1 MSEEVNLS
9 EESNNSENEA
19 NNPENEANNSENEPL
34 DQKEL
39 LEDVAE
45 IRQMIH
51 QQRFAECNPMLF
63 AIIKNCPNQQPY
75 IHRLVQGLLSTVI
88 ANLSLFQ
95 RKKMSS
101 VMLGFLKQDAK
112 AIKEFEIPETTPETR
127 AKLVSEAISEL
138 DQFLVDVEMD
148 IRSELGVF
156 KDLKKKGE
164 EIDVKE
170 VKPTLEKFVSREA
183 MLFLNHDLSKEEQ
196 DQASATLYQEWE
208 ECREKIFGRFVSSG
222 HWNDE
227 ERAEVKDTILSPTV
241 DSLTSQLLV
250 SAITLS
256 AATVFDMGK
265 FTLLYD
271 IYRQTDDDEVK
282 VRALLGWLLVSMNSS
297 CYEQH
302 PDFLSFAEQLTEDC
316 KNDSDLLAEIIKA
329 QKMLA
334 VTVFSEQKSIDY
346 TNDIMSSLSKRF
358 LGDLKNKVA
367 DLLEADEDMRNI
379 FGVEDDEET
388 SDEESPIRSVDIN
401 TDEDGDPALNVGVD
415 SPLSMDEMMDK
426 GIDIL
431 LPQFKMLRDQTEFF
445 THLYNWFM
453 PFYLKNPHITEALG
467 FVDEKRK
474 FCKAFCSTARSCP
487 ADAYSLA
494 NLIVSHPNEIP
505 ENIVDCY
512 DDPEDEE
519 DGSKPADEEEIV
531 NEFFKEPEEHRAKR
545 IRINYIRNLLRFS
558 KFYKEKDELFT
569 ILDEL
574 DDDKPAYAVLAGPLF
589 QDEFFDKYRMAIA
602 RYSFRREFPDMVDVM
617 LEGVPCD
624 TLEMHF
630 MKGWVCMQKEDDH
643 SLRMAVDHFKE
654 MLKMQPDMKPV
665 YLQLGICYRKL
676 CQVDEYLENFD
687 KLMEFKDSF
696 SEEELFEL
704 KLEKLKFI
712 VMNNR
717 LEEAMPLA
725 YELDYTHPE
734 SQMAGALLTQLL
746 IKIGGEHTEGN
757 FQKAHQRLD
766 EYFAEVNE
774 LFGSFE
780 KMKKSGKDPK
790 NMMMQAMDL
799 FFKMMKND
807 KAAEAYN
814 NYSLGLLAL
823 IEHQPK
829 KAVGPFFRAYA
840 YYEDKDQDVFFEV
853 LREDYKWLKNYG
865 CSFTD
870 IMIIYN
876 QVVAEHQQ
884 SQEELKKYADKSE

>member
-9 EESNNSENEA
+9 EESNN
-19 NNPENEANNSENEPL
+19 PEEVL
-34 DQKEL
+34 DQDEL
-39 LEDVAE
+39 LEKIDE
-45 IRQMIH
+45 MRQLIH
-51 QQRFAECNPMLF
+51 QQRFTECKPLLVAVFTPLPSN
-63 AIIKNCPNQQPY
+63 KQYVN
-75 IHRLVQGLLSTVI
+75 RLLQSLLTALA
-88 ANLSLFQ
+88 ANMSLFQ
-95 RKKMSS
+95 RKKIPDG
-101 VMLGFLKQDAK
+101 VFGFPLQH
-112 AIKEFEIPETTPETR
+112 IKSFEELDIPEMTPETR
-127 AKLVSEAISEL
+127 AKYISSAISGL
-138 DQFLVDVEMD
+138 DQLLEDIEMD
-148 IRSELGVF
+148 IRSDQGVF
-156 KDLKKKGE
+156 KDLKKQGE
-164 EIDVKE
+164 AIDIKE

-196 DQASATLYQEWE
+196 DQASARLYQEWE
-208 ECREKIFGRFVSSG
+208 EYREKIFGRFVSSG
-222 HWNDE
+222 HWTDE
-227 ERAEVKDTILSPTV
+227 ECAAVKDSILSPTV

-265 FTLLYD
+265 FTLLYG

-297 CYEQH
+297 YYEQQ
-302 PDFLSFAEQLTEDC
+302 PDFRSFAEQLTEDC
-316 KNDSDLLAEIIKA
+316 KNDQDLLADIIKA

-367 DLLEADEDMRNI
+367 DLLEADEDMRNLFEI
-379 FGVEDDEET
+379 DEDEET
-388 SDEESPIRSVDIN
+388 SEEESPIRSVDIN
-401 TDEDGDPALNVGVD
+401 TDEDGVDNLNVGVD

-431 LPQFKMLRDQTEFF
+431 LPQFKMLRDQTDFF

-453 PFYLKNPHITEALG
+453 PFYLKNPHVTEALG

-494 NLIVSHPNEIP
+494 NLIISHPNEIP

-512 DDPEDEE
+512 DDPEDEG
-519 DGSKPADEEEIV
+519 DGSEPADEEEIV
-531 NEFFKEPEEHRAKR
+531 NEFFKEPGEHRAKR

-558 KFYKEKDELFT
+558 KFYKGKDELFT

-602 RYSFRREFPDMVDVM
+602 RYSFRREFPDLVEVM

-643 SLRMAVDHFKE
+643 SLRMAVSHFKE
-654 MLKMQPDMKPV
+654 MLKMQPDMKQV
-665 YLQLGICYRKL
+665 YLQLGICYRNL
-676 CQVDEYLENFD
+676 IQVDEYLENFD

-704 KLEKLKFI
+704 KLDKLKFI

-717 LEEAMPLA
+717 FEEAMPLA

-734 SQMAGALLTQLL
+734 NQMAGALLTQLL
-746 IKIGGEHTEGN
+746 IKIGGEHAEEN

-766 EYFAEVNE
+766 EYFAEANE

-780 KMKKSGKDPK
+780 KMKKEGKDTK

-799 FFKMMKND
+799 FFKMMQND

-829 KAVGPFFRAYA
+829 KALEPFFRAYA
-840 YYEDKDQDVFFEV
+840 YYVEKDENVFFEA
-853 LREDYKWLKNYG
+853 LKEDYKWLKNYG
-865 CSFTD
+865 CSYTD
-870 IMIIYN
+870 LMIIYN

-884 SQEELKKYADKSE
+884 TEDELKKYADKSE

>member
-9 EESNNSENEA
+9 EESNN
-19 NNPENEANNSENEPL
+19 PEEDVL
-34 DQKEL
+34 DQDFL
-39 LEDVAE
+39 LEKIDE
-45 IRQMIH
+45 MRRLIH
-51 QQRFAECNPMLF
+51 QQRFSECKPMLVAVF
-63 AIIKNCPNQQPY
+63 TPLPSNKQYVN
-75 IHRLVQGLLSTVI
+75 RLLQSLLTALA
-88 ANLSLFQ
+88 ANMSLFQ
-95 RKKMSS
+95 RKKIPDG
-101 VMLGFLKQDAK
+101 VFGFPLQHNKS
-112 AIKEFEIPETTPETR
+112 FEELDIPEMTPETR
-127 AKLVSEAISEL
+127 AKYISSAISGL
-138 DQFLVDVEMD
+138 DQLLEDIEMD
-148 IRSELGVF
+148 IRSDQGVF
-156 KDLKKKGE
+156 KDLKKLGE
-164 EIDVKE
+164 EIDIKE
-170 VKPTLEKFVSREA
+170 VKSTLEKFVSREA

-196 DQASATLYQEWE
+196 DQASARLYQEWE
-208 ECREKIFGRFVSSG
+208 EYREKIFDRFVSSG
-222 HWNDE
+222 YWNDE
-227 ERAEVKDTILSPTV
+227 ERAVVKDTILSPTV

-297 CYEQH
+297 YYEQQ
-302 PDFLSFAEQLTEDC
+302 PDFRSFAEQLTEDC
-316 KNDSDLLAEIIKA
+316 KNDQDLLADIIKA

-367 DLLEADEDMRNI
+367 DLLDADEDMRNL
-379 FGVEDDEET
+379 FGIDEDEET
-388 SDEESPIRSVDIN
+388 SEEESPIRSVDIN
-401 TDEDGDPALNVGVD
+401 TDEDGVDNLNVDVD

-431 LPQFKMLRDQTEFF
+431 LPQFKMLRDQTDFF

-453 PFYLKNPHITEALG
+453 PFYLKNPHVTEALG

-494 NLIVSHPNEIP
+494 NLIISHPNEIP

-512 DDPEDEE
+512 DDPEDEG
-519 DGSKPADEEEIV
+519 DGSEPADEEEIV
-531 NEFFKEPEEHRAKR
+531 NEFFKEPGEHRAKR

-602 RYSFRREFPDMVDVM
+602 RYSFRREFPDMVEVM

-630 MKGWVCMQKEDDH
+630 MKGWVCMQKGDNH
-643 SLRMAVDHFKE
+643 SLCMAVDHFKK
-654 MLKMQPDMKPV
+654 MLKIKPDMKQV
-665 YLQLGICYRKL
+665 YLQLGICYRNL
-676 CQVDEYLENFD
+676 IQVDEYLENFD

-704 KLEKLKFI
+704 KLDKLKFI

-717 LEEAMPLA
+717 FEEAMPLA

-734 SQMAGALLTQLL
+734 NQMAGALLTQLL
-746 IKIGGEHTEGN
+746 IKIGGEHAEEN
-757 FQKAHQRLD
+757 FLKAHQRLD
-766 EYFAEVNE
+766 EYFAEANE

-780 KMKKSGKDPK
+780 KMKKEGKDTK

-829 KAVGPFFRAYA
+829 KAMGPFFRAYA
-840 YYEDKDQDVFFEV
+840 YYVEKDENVFFEA
-853 LREDYKWLKNYG
+853 LKEDYKWLKNYG
-865 CSFTD
+865 CSYTD
-870 IMIIYN
+870 LMIIYN

-884 SQEELKKYADKSE
+884 TEDELKKYADKSE

>member
-9 EESNNSENEA
+9 EESNN
-19 NNPENEANNSENEPL
+19 PEEDVL
-34 DQKEL
+34 DQDFL
-39 LEDVAE
+39 LEKVDE
-45 IRQMIH
+45 MRDLIH
-51 QQRFAECNPMLF
+51 QQRFAECKPMLV
-63 AIIKNCPNQQPY
+63 AIFENCPNHKQY
-75 IHRLVQGLLSTVI
+75 MRRLMHGLLTTVL
-88 ANLSLFQ
+88 ANMSLLQ
-95 RKKMSS
+95 RKKLPDD
-101 VMLGFLKQDAK
+101 MLGILKQYVKPSEELD
-112 AIKEFEIPETTPETR
+112 IPEMTPEARTKFVFG
-127 AKLVSEAISEL
+127 AVSEL
-138 DQFLVDVEMD
+138 DQLLEDIEMD
-148 IRSELGVF
+148 IRSDQGVF
-156 KDLKKKGE
+156 KDLKKLGE
-164 EIDVKE
+164 EIDIKE
-170 VKPTLEKFVSREA
+170 VKSTLEKFVSREA

-196 DQASATLYQEWE
+196 DQASARLYQEWE

-222 HWNDE
+222 HWTDE
-227 ERAEVKDTILSPTV
+227 ERAAVKDTILSPTV

-271 IYRQTDDDEVK
+271 IYCQADDDEVK
-282 VRALLGWLLVSMNSS
+282 VRALLGWLLVSTNCG
-297 CYEQH
+297 CYEQQ
-302 PDFLSFAEQLTEDC
+302 PDFRSFAEQLTEDC

-358 LGDLKNKVA
+358 LGDLKDKVA
-367 DLLEADEDMRNI
+367 NLLEADEDMQNI
-379 FGVEDDEET
+379 FGIEDDEET
-388 SDEESPIRSVDIN
+388 SEESPIRSVDIN
-401 TDEDGDPALNVGVD
+401 TDEDGIPNLDVDMD

-512 DDPEDEE
+512 DDPEDEG
-519 DGSKPADEEEIV
+519 DGSESADEEEIV
-531 NEFFKEPEEHRAKR
+531 NEFFKEPGEHRAKR

-558 KFYKEKDELFT
+558 KFYKEKDEIFN

-602 RYSFRREFPDMVDVM
+602 RYSFRREFPDLVEVM

-630 MKGWVCMQKEDDH
+630 MKGWVCMQKGDDH
-643 SLRMAVDHFKE
+643 SLRMAVDHFKK
-654 MLKMQPDMKPV
+654 MLKIKPDMKQV
-665 YLQLGICYRKL
+665 YLQLGICYRNL
-676 CQVDEYLENFD
+676 IQVDEYLENFD

-704 KLEKLKFI
+704 KLDKLKFI

-717 LEEAMPLA
+717 FEEAMPLA

-734 SQMAGALLTQLL
+734 NQMAGALLTQLL
-746 IKIGGEHTEGN
+746 IKIGGEHAEEN

-780 KMKKSGKDPK
+780 KMKKEGKDTK

-807 KAAEAYN
+807 KLAEAYN

-829 KAVGPFFRAYA
+829 KAMGPFFRAYA
-840 YYEDKDQDVFFEV
+840 YYVENDENVFFEA
-853 LREDYKWLKNYG
+853 LKEDYKWLKNYG
-865 CSFTD
+865 CSYTD
-870 IMIIYN
+870 LMIIYN
-876 QVVAEHQQ
+876 QVVAEHQK
-884 SQEELKKYADKSE
+884 SQEEIKKYADKSE

>member
-9 EESNNSENEA
+9 EESNN
-19 NNPENEANNSENEPL
+19 PEGDVL
-34 DQKEL
+34 DQDFL
-39 LEDVAE
+39 LEKIDE
-45 IRQMIH
+45 MRDLIH
-51 QQRFAECNPMLF
+51 QQRFAECKPMLV
-63 AIIKNCPNQQPY
+63 AIFENCPNHKQY
-75 IHRLVQGLLSTVI
+75 MRRLMHGLLTTVL
-88 ANLSLFQ
+88 ANMSLLQ
-95 RKKMSS
+95 RKKLPDD
-101 VMLGFLKQDAK
+101 MLDILKQYVKPSEELD
-112 AIKEFEIPETTPETR
+112 IPEMTPEARTKFVFG
-127 AKLVSEAISEL
+127 AVSEL
-138 DQFLVDVEMD
+138 DQLLEDIEMD
-148 IRSELGVF
+148 IRSEQGIF
-156 KDLKKKGE
+156 KDLKKQGE
-164 EIDVKE
+164 AIDIKE

-196 DQASATLYQEWE
+196 DQASARLYQEWE

-222 HWNDE
+222 HWTDE
-227 ERAEVKDTILSPTV
+227 ECAAVKDTILSPTV

-297 CYEQH
+297 YYEQQ
-302 PDFLSFAEQLTEDC
+302 PDFRSFAEQLTEDC
-316 KNDSDLLAEIIKA
+316 KNDQDLLADIIKA

-367 DLLEADEDMRNI
+367 DLLDADEDMRNL
-379 FGVEDDEET
+379 FGIDEDEET
-388 SDEESPIRSVDIN
+388 SEEESPIRSVDIN
-401 TDEDGDPALNVGVD
+401 TDEDGVDNLNVDVD

-431 LPQFKMLRDQTEFF
+431 LPQFKMLRDQTDFF

-453 PFYLKNPHITEALG
+453 PFYLKNPHVTEALG
-467 FVDEKRK
+467 FVEEKRK

-494 NLIVSHPNEIP
+494 NLIISHPNEIP

-512 DDPEDEE
+512 DDPEDEG
-519 DGSKPADEEEIV
+519 DGSEPADEEEIV
-531 NEFFKEPEEHRAKR
+531 NEFFKEPGEHRAKR

-602 RYSFRREFPDMVDVM
+602 RYSFRREFPDLVEVM

-643 SLRMAVDHFKE
+643 SLRMAVDHFKK
-654 MLKMQPDMKPV
+654 MLKIKPDMKQV
-665 YLQLGICYRKL
+665 YLQLGICYRNL
-676 CQVDEYLENFD
+676 IQVDEYLENFD

-704 KLEKLKFI
+704 KLDKLKFI

-717 LEEAMPLA
+717 FEEAMPLA

-734 SQMAGALLTQLL
+734 NQMAGALLTQLL
-746 IKIGGEHTEGN
+746 IKIGGEHAEEN

-774 LFGSFE
+774 LFGSFD
-780 KMKKSGKDPK
+780 KMKKSGKDTK

-829 KAVGPFFRAYA
+829 KALEPFFRAYA
-840 YYEDKDQDVFFEV
+840 YYVEKDENVFFEA
-853 LREDYKWLKNYG
+853 LKEDYKWLKNYG
-865 CSFTD
+865 CSYTD
-870 IMIIYN
+870 LMIIYN

-884 SQEELKKYADKSE
+884 TEDELKKYADKSE

>member
-9 EESNNSENEA
+9 EESNN
-19 NNPENEANNSENEPL
+19 PEEVL
-34 DQKEL
+34 DQDEL
-39 LEDVAE
+39 LEKIDE
-45 IRQMIH
+45 MRQLIH
-51 QQRFAECNPMLF
+51 QQRFTECKPLLVAVFTPLPSN
-63 AIIKNCPNQQPY
+63 KQYVN
-75 IHRLVQGLLSTVI
+75 RLLQSLLTALA
-88 ANLSLFQ
+88 ANMSLFQ
-95 RKKMSS
+95 RKKIPDG
-101 VMLGFLKQDAK
+101 VFGFPLQH
-112 AIKEFEIPETTPETR
+112 IKSFEELDIPEMTPETR
-127 AKLVSEAISEL
+127 AKYISSAISGL
-138 DQFLVDVEMD
+138 DQLLEDIEMD
-148 IRSELGVF
+148 IRSDQGVF
-156 KDLKKKGE
+156 KDLKKQGE
-164 EIDVKE
+164 AIDIKE
-170 VKPTLEKFVSREA
+170 VKSTLEKFVSREA

-196 DQASATLYQEWE
+196 DQASARLYQEWE
-208 ECREKIFGRFVSSG
+208 EYREKIFGRFVSSG
-222 HWNDE
+222 HWTDE
-227 ERAEVKDTILSPTV
+227 ECAAVKDTILSPTV

-282 VRALLGWLLVSMNSS
+282 VRALLGWLLASMNSS
-297 CYEQH
+297 YCEQH
-302 PDFLSFAEQLTEDC
+302 PDFRSFAEQLTEDC
-316 KNDSDLLAEIIKA
+316 KNDQDLLADIIKA

-367 DLLEADEDMRNI
+367 DLLDADEDMRNLFEI
-379 FGVEDDEET
+379 DEDEET
-388 SDEESPIRSVDIN
+388 SEEESPIRSVDIN
-401 TDEDGDPALNVGVD
+401 TDEDGVDNLNVGVD

-431 LPQFKMLRDQTEFF
+431 LPQFKMLRDQTDFF

-453 PFYLKNPHITEALG
+453 PFYLKNPHVTEALG

-494 NLIVSHPNEIP
+494 NLIISHPNEIP

-512 DDPEDEE
+512 DDPEDEG
-519 DGSKPADEEEIV
+519 DGSEPADEEEIV
-531 NEFFKEPEEHRAKR
+531 NEFFKEPGEHRAKR

-558 KFYKEKDELFT
+558 KFYKGKDELFT

-602 RYSFRREFPDMVDVM
+602 RYSFRREFPDMVEVM

-643 SLRMAVDHFKE
+643 SLRMAVSHFKE
-654 MLKMQPDMKPV
+654 MLKMQPDMKQV
-665 YLQLGICYRKL
+665 YLQLGICYRNL
-676 CQVDEYLENFD
+676 IQVDEYLENFD

-704 KLEKLKFI
+704 KLDKLKFI

-717 LEEAMPLA
+717 FEEAMPLA

-734 SQMAGALLTQLL
+734 NQMAGALLTQLL
-746 IKIGGEHTEGN
+746 IKIGGEHAEEN

-766 EYFAEVNE
+766 EYFAEANE

-780 KMKKSGKDPK
+780 KMKKEGKDTK

-829 KAVGPFFRAYA
+829 KALEPFFRAYA
-840 YYEDKDQDVFFEV
+840 YYVEKDENVFFEA
-853 LREDYKWLKNYG
+853 LKEDYKWLKNYG
-865 CSFTD
+865 CSYTD
-870 IMIIYN
+870 LMIIYN

-884 SQEELKKYADKSE
+884 TEDELKKYADKSE

>member
-9 EESNNSENEA
+9 EESNN
-19 NNPENEANNSENEPL
+19 PEEVLA
-34 DQKEL
+34 QKEL
-39 LEDVAE
+39 LEDVVE

-63 AIIKNCPNQQPY
+63 AIVKNSPNHQPY

-88 ANLSLFQ
+88 ASLSLFQ
-95 RKKMSS
+95 RKKISTE
-101 VMLGFLKQDAK
+101 MLGFLKLDAK
-112 AIKEFEIPETTPETR
+112 AVKEFKIPETTPEGR

-138 DQFLVDVEMD
+138 DQFLVDIEMD
-148 IRSELGVF
+148 IRSEQGIF
-156 KDLKKKGE
+156 QDLKKQGE
-164 EIDVKE
+164 EIDIKE

-196 DQASATLYQEWE
+196 DQASARLYQEWE
-208 ECREKIFGRFVSSG
+208 ECREKIFDRFVSSG
-222 HWNDE
+222 YWNDE
-227 ERAEVKDTILSPTV
+227 ERAVVKDTILSPTV

-271 IYRQTDDDEVK
+271 IYRLADDDEVK
-282 VRALLGWLLVSMNSS
+282 VRALLGWLLVSTNCG
-297 CYEQH
+297 CYEQQ
-302 PDFLSFAEQLTEDC
+302 PDFRSFAEQLTEDC

-346 TNDIMSSLSKRF
+346 TNDIMASLSKRF
-358 LGDLKNKVA
+358 LGDLKDKVA
-367 DLLEADEDMRNI
+367 NLLEADEDMQNI
-379 FGVEDDEET
+379 FGIEDDEET
-388 SDEESPIRSVDIN
+388 SEESPIRSVDIN
-401 TDEDGDPALNVGVD
+401 TDEDGIPNLDVDMD

-431 LPQFKMLRDQTEFF
+431 LPQFKMLRDQTDFF

-512 DDPEDEE
+512 DDPEDEG
-519 DGSKPADEEEIV
+519 DGSEPADEEEIV
-531 NEFFKEPEEHRAKR
+531 NEFFKEPGEHRAKR

-558 KFYKEKDELFT
+558 KFYTAKDEIFN

-602 RYSFRREFPDMVDVM
+602 RYSFRREFPDLVEVM

-630 MKGWVCMQKEDDH
+630 MKGWVCMQKGDNH
-643 SLRMAVDHFKE
+643 SLRMAVDHFKK
-654 MLKMQPDMKPV
+654 MLKIKPDMKQV
-665 YLQLGICYRKL
+665 YLQLGICYRNL
-676 CQVDEYLENFD
+676 IQVDEYLENFD

-704 KLEKLKFI
+704 KLDKLKFI

-717 LEEAMPLA
+717 FEEAMPLA

-734 SQMAGALLTQLL
+734 NQMAGALLTQLL
-746 IKIGGEHTEGN
+746 IKIGGEHAEEN

-780 KMKKSGKDPK
+780 KMKKEGKDTK

-829 KAVGPFFRAYA
+829 KAMGPFFRAYA
-840 YYEDKDQDVFFEV
+840 YYVEKDENVFFEA
-853 LREDYKWLKNYG
+853 LKEDYKWLKNYG
-865 CSFTD
+865 CSYTD
-870 IMIIYN
+870 LMIIYN
-876 QVVAEHQQ
+876 QVVAEHQK
-884 SQEELKKYADKSE
+884 SQEEIKKYADKSE

>member
-9 EESNNSENEA
+9 EESNN
-19 NNPENEANNSENEPL
+19 PEEDVL
-34 DQKEL
+34 DQDFL
-39 LEDVAE
+39 LEKVDE
-45 IRQMIH
+45 MRDLIH
-51 QQRFAECNPMLF
+51 QQRFTECKLILV
-63 AIIKNCPNQQPY
+63 AIFENCPNHKQY
-75 IHRLVQGLLSTVI
+75 MRRLMHGLLKTVL
-88 ANLSLFQ
+88 ANMSLLQ
-95 RKKMSS
+95 CKKLPDD
-101 VMLGFLKQDAK
+101 MLGFLKQYVKPSEELD
-112 AIKEFEIPETTPETR
+112 IPEMTPEARTKFVFG
-127 AKLVSEAISEL
+127 AVSEL
-138 DQFLVDVEMD
+138 DQLLVDIEMD
-148 IRSELGVF
+148 IRSDQGIF
-156 KDLKKKGE
+156 KDLKKQGE
-164 EIDVKE
+164 AIDIKE

-196 DQASATLYQEWE
+196 DQASARLYQEWE
-208 ECREKIFGRFVSSG
+208 EYREKIFDRFVSSG
-222 HWNDE
+222 YWNNE
-227 ERAEVKDTILSPTV
+227 ERAVVKDTILSPTV

-271 IYRQTDDDEVK
+271 IYRLADDDEVK
-282 VRALLGWLLVSMNSS
+282 VRALLGWLLVSTNCGS
-297 CYEQH
+297 YEQQ
-302 PDFLSFAEQLTEDC
+302 PDFRSFAEQLTEDC
-316 KNDSDLLAEIIKA
+316 KNDPDLLAEIIKA

-346 TNDIMSSLSKRF
+346 TNDIMASLSKRF
-358 LGDLKNKVA
+358 LDDLRDKVA

-379 FGVEDDEET
+379 FGIEDDEET
-388 SDEESPIRSVDIN
+388 SEESPIRSDDTN
-401 TDEDGDPALNVGVD
+401 TDEDRIPNLDAD
-415 SPLSMDEMMDK
+415 IESPLSMDEMMDK

-519 DGSKPADEEEIV
+519 DGSESADEEEIV
-531 NEFFKEPEEHRAKR
+531 KEFFNEPEEHRAKR
-545 IRINYIRNLLRFS
+545 IRINYIRNLMRFS
-558 KFYKEKDELFT
+558 KFYTAKDEIFN
-569 ILDEL
+569 IFDEL

-602 RYSFRREFPDMVDVM
+602 RYSFRREFPDLVEVM

-630 MKGWVCMQKEDDH
+630 MKGWVCMQKGDNH
-643 SLRMAVDHFKE
+643 SLRMAVDHFKK
-654 MLKMQPDMKPV
+654 MLKIKPDMKQV
-665 YLQLGICYRKL
+665 YLQLGTCYRNL
-676 CQVDEYLENFD
+676 IQVDEYLENFD

-704 KLEKLKFI
+704 KLDKLKFI

-717 LEEAMPLA
+717 FEEAMPLA

-734 SQMAGALLTQLL
+734 NQMAGALLTQLL
-746 IKIGGEHTEGN
+746 IKIGGEHAEEN

-780 KMKKSGKDPK
+780 KMKKAGKDTK

-807 KAAEAYN
+807 KLAEAYN

-829 KAVGPFFRAYA
+829 KAMGPFFRVYA
-840 YYEDKDQDVFFEV
+840 YYVEKDENVFFEA
-853 LREDYKWLKNYG
+853 LKEDYKWLKNYG
-865 CSFTD
+865 CSYTD
-870 IMIIYN
+870 LMIIYN
-876 QVVAEHQQ
+876 QVVAEHQK
-884 SQEELKKYADKSE
+884 SQEEIKKYADKSE

>member
-9 EESNNSENEA
+9 EESNN
-19 NNPENEANNSENEPL
+19 PEEDVL
-34 DQKEL
+34 DQDFL
-39 LEDVAE
+39 LEKVDE
-45 IRQMIH
+45 MRDLIH
-51 QQRFAECNPMLF
+51 QQRFSECKPMLVEVFTPFSSNKQYINRLLQSLLTSLF
-63 AIIKNCPNQQPY
+63 ANM
-75 IHRLVQGLLSTVI
+75 
-88 ANLSLFQ
+88 SLFQ
-95 RKKMSS
+95 RKKIPDG
-101 VMLGFLKQDAK
+101 VFGFPIQHNKS
-112 AIKEFEIPETTPETR
+112 FEELDIPEMTPEAR
-127 AKLVSEAISEL
+127 AKYISSTISGL
-138 DQFLVDVEMD
+138 DQLLVDVEMD
-148 IRSELGVF
+148 IRSDQGVF
-156 KDLKKKGE
+156 KDLKKLGE
-164 EIDVKE
+164 EIDIKE
-170 VKPTLEKFVSREA
+170 VKSTLEKFVSREA

-196 DQASATLYQEWE
+196 DQASARLYQEWE

-222 HWNDE
+222 YWNDE
-227 ERAEVKDTILSPTV
+227 ERAAVKDTILSPTV

-282 VRALLGWLLVSMNSS
+282 VRALLGWLLVSTNCG

-302 PDFLSFAEQLTEDC
+302 PDFRSFAEQLTEDC

-367 DLLEADEDMRNI
+367 DLLDADEDMRNL
-379 FGVEDDEET
+379 FGIDEDEET
-388 SDEESPIRSVDIN
+388 SEEESPIRSVDIN
-401 TDEDGDPALNVGVD
+401 TDEDGVDNLNVDVD

-431 LPQFKMLRDQTEFF
+431 LPQFKMLRDQTDFF

-453 PFYLKNPHITEALG
+453 PFYLKNPHVTEALG

-494 NLIVSHPNEIP
+494 NLIISHPNEIP

-512 DDPEDEE
+512 DDPEDDG
-519 DGSKPADEEEIV
+519 DGSEPADEEEIV
-531 NEFFKEPEEHRAKR
+531 NEFFKEPGEHRAKR

-602 RYSFRREFPDMVDVM
+602 RYSFRREFPDMVEVM

-624 TLEMHF
+624 TLEMYF
-630 MKGWVCMQKEDDH
+630 MKGWVCMQKGDDH
-643 SLRMAVDHFKE
+643 SLRMAVDHFKK
-654 MLKMQPDMKPV
+654 MLKIKPDMKQV
-665 YLQLGICYRKL
+665 YLQLGICYRNL
-676 CQVDEYLENFD
+676 IQVDEYLENFD

-704 KLEKLKFI
+704 KLDKLKFI

-717 LEEAMPLA
+717 FEEAMPLA

-734 SQMAGALLTQLL
+734 NQMAGALLTQLL
-746 IKIGGEHTEGN
+746 IKIGGEHAEEN

-774 LFGSFE
+774 LFGSFD
-780 KMKKSGKDPK
+780 KMKKSGKDTK

-807 KAAEAYN
+807 KLAEAYN
-814 NYSLGLLAL
+814 NYSQGLLAL

-829 KAVGPFFRAYA
+829 KALEPFFRAYA
-840 YYEDKDQDVFFEV
+840 YYVEKDENVFFEA
-853 LREDYKWLKNYG
+853 LKEDYKWLKNYG
-865 CSFTD
+865 CSYTD
-870 IMIIYN
+870 LMIIYN

-884 SQEELKKYADKSE
+884 TEDELKKYADKSE

>member
-9 EESNNSENEA
+9 EESNN
-19 NNPENEANNSENEPL
+19 PEEVL
-34 DQKEL
+34 DQDEL
-39 LEDVAE
+39 LEKIDE
-45 IRQMIH
+45 MRQLIH
-51 QQRFAECNPMLF
+51 QQRFTECKPLLVAVFTPLPSN
-63 AIIKNCPNQQPY
+63 KQYVN
-75 IHRLVQGLLSTVI
+75 RLLQSLLTALA
-88 ANLSLFQ
+88 ANMSLFQ
-95 RKKMSS
+95 RKKIPDG
-101 VMLGFLKQDAK
+101 VFGFPLQH
-112 AIKEFEIPETTPETR
+112 IKSFEELDIPEMTPETR
-127 AKLVSEAISEL
+127 AKYISSAISGLGQLLE
-138 DQFLVDVEMD
+138 DIEMD
-148 IRSELGVF
+148 IRSDQGVF
-156 KDLKKKGE
+156 KDLKKQGE
-164 EIDVKE
+164 AIDIKE
-170 VKPTLEKFVSREA
+170 VKSTLEKFVSREA

-196 DQASATLYQEWE
+196 DQASARLYQEWE
-208 ECREKIFGRFVSSG
+208 EYREKIFGRFVSSG
-222 HWNDE
+222 HWTDE
-227 ERAEVKDTILSPTV
+227 ECAAVKDTILSPTV

-297 CYEQH
+297 YYEQQ
-302 PDFLSFAEQLTEDC
+302 PDFRSFAEQLTEDC
-316 KNDSDLLAEIIKA
+316 KNDQDLLADIIKA

-367 DLLEADEDMRNI
+367 DLLDADEDMRNLFEI
-379 FGVEDDEET
+379 DEDEET
-388 SDEESPIRSVDIN
+388 SEEESPIRSVDIN
-401 TDEDGDPALNVGVD
+401 TDEDGVDNLNVGVD

-431 LPQFKMLRDQTEFF
+431 LPQFKMLRDQTDFF

-453 PFYLKNPHITEALG
+453 PFYLKNPHVTEALG

-494 NLIVSHPNEIP
+494 NLIISHPNEIP

-512 DDPEDEE
+512 DDPEDEG
-519 DGSKPADEEEIV
+519 DGSEPADEEEIV
-531 NEFFKEPEEHRAKR
+531 NEFFKEPGEHRAKR

-558 KFYKEKDELFT
+558 KFYKGKDELFT

-602 RYSFRREFPDMVDVM
+602 RYSFRREFPDLVEVM

-643 SLRMAVDHFKE
+643 SLRMAVSHFKE
-654 MLKMQPDMKPV
+654 MLKMQPDMKQV
-665 YLQLGICYRKL
+665 YLQLGICYRNL
-676 CQVDEYLENFD
+676 IQVDEYLENFD

-704 KLEKLKFI
+704 KLDKLKFI

-717 LEEAMPLA
+717 FEEAMPLA

-734 SQMAGALLTQLL
+734 NQMAGALLTQLL
-746 IKIGGEHTEGN
+746 IKIGGEHAEEN

-766 EYFAEVNE
+766 EYFAEANE

-780 KMKKSGKDPK
+780 KMKKEGKDTK

-829 KAVGPFFRAYA
+829 KALEPFFRAYA
-840 YYEDKDQDVFFEV
+840 YYVEKDENVFFEA
-853 LREDYKWLKNYG
+853 LKEDYKWLKNYG
-865 CSFTD
+865 CSYTD
-870 IMIIYN
+870 LMIIYN

-884 SQEELKKYADKSE
+884 TEDELKKYADKSE

>member
-9 EESNNSENEA
+9 EESNN
-19 NNPENEANNSENEPL
+19 PEEDVL
-34 DQKEL
+34 DQDFL
-39 LEDVAE
+39 LEKVDE
-45 IRQMIH
+45 MRDLIH
-51 QQRFAECNPMLF
+51 QQRFTECKPILV
-63 AIIKNCPNQQPY
+63 AIFENCPNHKQY
-75 IHRLVQGLLSTVI
+75 MRRLMHGLLKTVL
-88 ANLSLFQ
+88 ANMSLLQ
-95 RKKMSS
+95 CKKLPDD
-101 VMLGFLKQDAK
+101 MLGFLKQYVKPSEELD
-112 AIKEFEIPETTPETR
+112 IPEMTPEARTKFVFG
-127 AKLVSEAISEL
+127 AVSEL
-138 DQFLVDVEMD
+138 DQLLVDIEMD
-148 IRSELGVF
+148 IRSDQGIF
-156 KDLKKKGE
+156 KDLKKQGE
-164 EIDVKE
+164 AIDIKE

-196 DQASATLYQEWE
+196 DQASARLYQEWE
-208 ECREKIFGRFVSSG
+208 EYREKIFDRFVSSG
-222 HWNDE
+222 YWNNE
-227 ERAEVKDTILSPTV
+227 ERAVVKDTILSPTV

-271 IYRQTDDDEVK
+271 IYRLADDDEVK
-282 VRALLGWLLVSMNSS
+282 VRALLGWLLVSTNCGS
-297 CYEQH
+297 YEQQ
-302 PDFLSFAEQLTEDC
+302 PDFRSFAEQLTEDC
-316 KNDSDLLAEIIKA
+316 KNDPDLLAEIIKA

-346 TNDIMSSLSKRF
+346 TNDIMASLSKRF
-358 LGDLKNKVA
+358 LDDLRDKVA

-379 FGVEDDEET
+379 FGIEDDEET
-388 SDEESPIRSVDIN
+388 SEESPIRSDDTN
-401 TDEDGDPALNVGVD
+401 TDEDRIPNLDAD
-415 SPLSMDEMMDK
+415 IESPLSMDEMMDK

-519 DGSKPADEEEIV
+519 DGSESADEEEIV
-531 NEFFKEPEEHRAKR
+531 KEFFNEPEEHRAKR
-545 IRINYIRNLLRFS
+545 IRINYIRNLMRFS
-558 KFYKEKDELFT
+558 KFYTAKDEIFN
-569 ILDEL
+569 IFDEL

-602 RYSFRREFPDMVDVM
+602 RYSFRREFPDLVEVM

-630 MKGWVCMQKEDDH
+630 MKGWVCMQKGDNH
-643 SLRMAVDHFKE
+643 SLRMAVDHFKK
-654 MLKMQPDMKPV
+654 MLKIKPDMKQV
-665 YLQLGICYRKL
+665 YLQLGTCYRNL
-676 CQVDEYLENFD
+676 IQVDEYLENFD

-704 KLEKLKFI
+704 KLDKLKFI

-717 LEEAMPLA
+717 FEEAMPLA

-734 SQMAGALLTQLL
+734 NQMAGALLTQLL
-746 IKIGGEHTEGN
+746 IKIGGEHAEEN
-757 FQKAHQRLD
+757 FQKAYQRLD

-780 KMKKSGKDPK
+780 KMKKAGKDTK

-807 KAAEAYN
+807 KLAEAYN

-829 KAVGPFFRAYA
+829 KAMGPFFRVYA
-840 YYEDKDQDVFFEV
+840 YYVEKDENVFFEA
-853 LREDYKWLKNYG
+853 LKEDYKWLKNYG
-865 CSFTD
+865 CSYTD
-870 IMIIYN
+870 LMIIYN
-876 QVVAEHQQ
+876 QVVAEHQK
-884 SQEELKKYADKSE
+884 SQEEIKKYADKSE

>member
-9 EESNNSENEA
+9 EESNN
-19 NNPENEANNSENEPL
+19 PEEVL
-34 DQKEL
+34 DQDEL
-39 LEDVAE
+39 LEKIDE
-45 IRQMIH
+45 MRQLIH
-51 QQRFAECNPMLF
+51 QQRFTECKPLLVAVFTPLPSN
-63 AIIKNCPNQQPY
+63 KQYVN
-75 IHRLVQGLLSTVI
+75 RLLQSLLTALA
-88 ANLSLFQ
+88 ANMSLFQ
-95 RKKMSS
+95 RKKIPDG
-101 VMLGFLKQDAK
+101 VFGFPLQH
-112 AIKEFEIPETTPETR
+112 IKSFEELDIPEMTPETR
-127 AKLVSEAISEL
+127 AKYISSAISGL
-138 DQFLVDVEMD
+138 DQLLEDIEMD
-148 IRSELGVF
+148 IRSDQGVF
-156 KDLKKKGE
+156 KDLKKQGE
-164 EIDVKE
+164 AIDIKE

-196 DQASATLYQEWE
+196 DHASARLYQEWE
-208 ECREKIFGRFVSSG
+208 EYREKIFDRFVSSG
-222 HWNDE
+222 YWNDE
-227 ERAEVKDTILSPTV
+227 ECAVVKDTILSPTV

-271 IYRQTDDDEVK
+271 IYRLADDDEVK

-297 CYEQH
+297 YCEQH
-302 PDFLSFAEQLTEDC
+302 PDFRSFAEQLTEDC
-316 KNDSDLLAEIIKA
+316 KNDQDLLADIIKA

-367 DLLEADEDMRNI
+367 DLLDADEDMRNLFEI
-379 FGVEDDEET
+379 DEDEET
-388 SDEESPIRSVDIN
+388 SEEESPIRSVDIN
-401 TDEDGDPALNVGVD
+401 TDEDGVDNLNVGVD

-431 LPQFKMLRDQTEFF
+431 LPQFKMLRDQTDFF

-453 PFYLKNPHITEALG
+453 PFYLKNPHVTEALG

-494 NLIVSHPNEIP
+494 NLIISHPNEIP

-512 DDPEDEE
+512 DDPEDEG
-519 DGSKPADEEEIV
+519 DGSEPADEEEIV
-531 NEFFKEPEEHRAKR
+531 NEFFKEPGEHRAKR

-558 KFYKEKDELFT
+558 KFYKGKDELFT

-602 RYSFRREFPDMVDVM
+602 RYSFRREFPDMVEVM

-643 SLRMAVDHFKE
+643 SLRMAVSHFKE
-654 MLKMQPDMKPV
+654 MLKMQPDMKQV
-665 YLQLGICYRKL
+665 YLQLGICYRNL
-676 CQVDEYLENFD
+676 IQVDEYLENFD

-704 KLEKLKFI
+704 KLDKLKFI

-717 LEEAMPLA
+717 FEEAMPLA

-734 SQMAGALLTQLL
+734 NQMAGALLTQLL
-746 IKIGGEHTEGN
+746 IKIGGEHAEEN

-766 EYFAEVNE
+766 EYFAEANE

-780 KMKKSGKDPK
+780 KMKKEGKDTK

-829 KAVGPFFRAYA
+829 KALEPFFRAYA
-840 YYEDKDQDVFFEV
+840 YYVEKDENVFFEA
-853 LREDYKWLKNYG
+853 LKEDYKWLKNYG
-865 CSFTD
+865 CSYTD
-870 IMIIYN
+870 LMIIYN

-884 SQEELKKYADKSE
+884 TEDELKKYADKSE

>member
-9 EESNNSENEA
+9 EESNN
-19 NNPENEANNSENEPL
+19 PEEDVLA
-34 DQKEL
+34 QKEL
-39 LEDVAE
+39 LEDVVE

-63 AIIKNCPNQQPY
+63 AIIKNSPNHQPY

-88 ANLSLFQ
+88 ASLSLFQ
-95 RKKMSS
+95 RKKISTE
-101 VMLGFLKQDAK
+101 MLGFLKLDAK
-112 AIKEFEIPETTPETR
+112 AVKEFKIPETTPEGR
-127 AKLVSEAISEL
+127 AKLVSDAISEL
-138 DQFLVDVEMD
+138 DQFLVDIEMD
-148 IRSELGVF
+148 IRSEQGIF
-156 KDLKKKGE
+156 KDLKKQGE
-164 EIDVKE
+164 AIDIKE

-196 DQASATLYQEWE
+196 DQASARLYQEWE
-208 ECREKIFGRFVSSG
+208 EYREKIFDRFVSSG
-222 HWNDE
+222 YWNDE
-227 ERAEVKDTILSPTV
+227 ERAVVKDTILSPTV

-271 IYRQTDDDEVK
+271 IYRLADDDEVK
-282 VRALLGWLLVSMNSS
+282 VRALLGWLLVSTNCG

-302 PDFLSFAEQLTEDC
+302 PDFRSFAEQLTEDC

-346 TNDIMSSLSKRF
+346 TNDIMASLSKRF
-358 LGDLKNKVA
+358 LGDLKDKVA
-367 DLLEADEDMRNI
+367 DLLEADEDMKNI
-379 FGVEDDEET
+379 FGIEDDEET
-388 SDEESPIRSVDIN
+388 SEESPIRSVDIN
-401 TDEDGDPALNVGVD
+401 TDEDGIPNLDVDMD

-431 LPQFKMLRDQTEFF
+431 LPQFKMLRDQTDFF

-512 DDPEDEE
+512 DDPEDEG
-519 DGSKPADEEEIV
+519 DGSEPADEEEIV
-531 NEFFKEPEEHRAKR
+531 NEFFKEPGEHRAKR

-558 KFYKEKDELFT
+558 KFYTAKDEIFN

-602 RYSFRREFPDMVDVM
+602 RYSFRREFPDLVEVM

-630 MKGWVCMQKEDDH
+630 MKGWVCMQKGDDH
-643 SLRMAVDHFKE
+643 SLRMAVDHFKK
-654 MLKMQPDMKPV
+654 MLKIKPDMKQV
-665 YLQLGICYRKL
+665 YLQLGICYRNL
-676 CQVDEYLENFD
+676 IQVDEYLENFD

-704 KLEKLKFI
+704 KLDKLKFI

-717 LEEAMPLA
+717 FEEAMPLA

-734 SQMAGALLTQLL
+734 NQMAGALLTQLL
-746 IKIGGEHTEGN
+746 IKIGGEHAEEN

-780 KMKKSGKDPK
+780 KMKKEGKDTK

-807 KAAEAYN
+807 KLAEAYN
-814 NYSLGLLAL
+814 NYSQGLLAL

-829 KAVGPFFRAYA
+829 KAMGPFFRAYA
-840 YYEDKDQDVFFEV
+840 YYVEKDENVFFEA
-853 LREDYKWLKNYG
+853 LKEDYKWLKNYG
-865 CSFTD
+865 CSYTD
-870 IMIIYN
+870 LMIIYN
-876 QVVAEHQQ
+876 QVVAEHQK
-884 SQEELKKYADKSE
+884 SQEEIKKYADKSE

>member
-9 EESNNSENEA
+9 GESNNSENEA
-19 NNPENEANNSENEPL
+19 NNPENESL

-45 IRQMIH
+45 MRQLIH
-51 QQRFAECNPMLF
+51 QQRFAECKPLLI
-63 AIIKNCPNQQPY
+63 AILKNCPNNQPY
-75 IHRLVQGLLSTVI
+75 MNRLGQGLLTTAVV
-88 ANLSLFQ
+88 NLSLFQ
-95 RKKMSS
+95 RKKMPDE
-101 VMLGFLKQDAK
+101 MLGFLKLENK
-112 AIKEFEIPETTPETR
+112 ALKEFEIPETTPEGR
-127 AKLVSEAISEL
+127 AKQISYAISEL
-138 DQFLVDVEMD
+138 DQLLVDVEMD

-156 KDLKKKGE
+156 KDLKKQGE
-164 EIDVKE
+164 GIDIKE

-302 PDFLSFAEQLTEDC
+302 PDFRSFAEQLTEDC

-346 TNDIMSSLSKRF
+346 TNDIMASLSNRF
-358 LGDLKNKVA
+358 LGSLKNKVA

-388 SDEESPIRSVDIN
+388 SEEESPIRSVDIN

-531 NEFFKEPEEHRAKR
+531 DEFFKEPGEHRAKR

-558 KFYKEKDELFT
+558 KFYIKKDELFT

-712 VMNNR
+712 IMNNR

-746 IKIGGEHTEGN
+746 IKIGGEHAEEN

-876 QVVAEHQQ
+876 QIVAEHQQ

>member
-9 EESNNSENEA
+9 EESNN
-19 NNPENEANNSENEPL
+19 PEEVLA
-34 DQKEL
+34 QKEL
-39 LEDVAE
+39 LEDVVE

-63 AIIKNCPNQQPY
+63 AIIKNSPNHQPY

-88 ANLSLFQ
+88 ASLSLFQ
-95 RKKMSS
+95 RKKISTE
-101 VMLGFLKQDAK
+101 MLGFLKLDAK
-112 AIKEFEIPETTPETR
+112 AVKEFKIPETTPEGR
-127 AKLVSEAISEL
+127 AKLVSDAISEL
-138 DQFLVDVEMD
+138 DQFLVDIEMD
-148 IRSELGVF
+148 IRSEQGIF
-156 KDLKKKGE
+156 KDLKKQGE
-164 EIDVKE
+164 AIDIKE

-196 DQASATLYQEWE
+196 DQASARLYQEWE
-208 ECREKIFGRFVSSG
+208 EYREKIFDRFVTAG
-222 HWNDE
+222 YWNDE
-227 ERAEVKDTILSPTV
+227 ERAVVKDTILSPTV

-271 IYRQTDDDEVK
+271 IYRLADDDEVK
-282 VRALLGWLLVSMNSS
+282 VRALLGWLLVSTNCG

-302 PDFLSFAEQLTEDC
+302 PDFRSFAEQLTEDC
-316 KNDSDLLAEIIKA
+316 KNDPDLLAEIIKA

-346 TNDIMSSLSKRF
+346 TNDIMASLSKRF
-358 LGDLKNKVA
+358 LGDLKDKVA

-379 FGVEDDEET
+379 FEIDEDEET
-388 SDEESPIRSVDIN
+388 SEESPIRSVDIN
-401 TDEDGDPALNVGVD
+401 TDEDGIDNLDAD
-415 SPLSMDEMMDK
+415 IESPLSMDEMMDK

-519 DGSKPADEEEIV
+519 DGSVSADEEEIV
-531 NEFFKEPEEHRAKR
+531 KEFFNEPEEHRAKR
-545 IRINYIRNLLRFS
+545 IRINYIRNLMRFS
-558 KFYKEKDELFT
+558 KFYTAKNEIFN

-602 RYSFRREFPDMVDVM
+602 RYSFRREFPDLVEVM

-630 MKGWVCMQKEDDH
+630 MKGWVGMQKGDNH
-643 SLRMAVDHFKE
+643 GLCMAVDHFKK
-654 MLKMQPDMKPV
+654 MLKIKPDMKQV
-665 YLQLGICYRKL
+665 YLQLGICYRNL
-676 CQVDEYLENFD
+676 IQMDEYLENFD

-704 KLEKLKFI
+704 KLDKLKFI

-717 LEEAMPLA
+717 FEEAMPLA

-734 SQMAGALLTQLL
+734 NQMAGALLTQLL
-746 IKIGGEHTEGN
+746 IKIGGEHAEEN

-780 KMKKSGKDPK
+780 KMKKEGKDTK

-807 KAAEAYN
+807 KLAEAYN

-829 KAVGPFFRAYA
+829 KAMGPFFRAYA
-840 YYEDKDQDVFFEV
+840 YYVEKDENVFFEA
-853 LREDYKWLKNYG
+853 LKEDYKWLKNYG
-865 CSFTD
+865 CSYTD
-870 IMIIYN
+870 LMIIYN
-876 QVVAEHQQ
+876 QVVAEHQK
-884 SQEELKKYADKSE
+884 SQEEIKKYADKSE

>member
-9 EESNNSENEA
+9 EESNNLEEVLA
-19 NNPENEANNSENEPL
+19 
-34 DQKEL
+34 QKEL
-39 LEDVAE
+39 LEDVVE

-63 AIIKNCPNQQPY
+63 AIIKNSPNHQPY

-88 ANLSLFQ
+88 ASLSLFQ
-95 RKKMSS
+95 RKKISTE
-101 VMLGFLKQDAK
+101 MLGFLKLDAK
-112 AIKEFEIPETTPETR
+112 AVKEFKIPETTPEGR

-138 DQFLVDVEMD
+138 DQFLVDIEMD
-148 IRSELGVF
+148 IRSEQGIF
-156 KDLKKKGE
+156 KDLKKQGE
-164 EIDVKE
+164 AIDIKE

-196 DQASATLYQEWE
+196 DQASARLYQEWE
-208 ECREKIFGRFVSSG
+208 EYREKIFDRFVSSG
-222 HWNDE
+222 YWNDE
-227 ERAEVKDTILSPTV
+227 ERAVVKDTILSPTV

-271 IYRQTDDDEVK
+271 IYRLADDDEVK
-282 VRALLGWLLVSMNSS
+282 VRALLGWLLVSTNCG
-297 CYEQH
+297 CYEQQ
-302 PDFLSFAEQLTEDC
+302 PDFRSFAEQLTEDC
-316 KNDSDLLAEIIKA
+316 KNDPDLLAEIIKA

-346 TNDIMSSLSKRF
+346 TNDIMASLSKRF
-358 LGDLKNKVA
+358 LGDLKDKVA
-367 DLLEADEDMRNI
+367 NLLEADEDMQNI
-379 FGVEDDEET
+379 FGIEDDEET
-388 SDEESPIRSVDIN
+388 SEESPIRSVDIN
-401 TDEDGDPALNVGVD
+401 TDEDGIPNLDVD
-415 SPLSMDEMMDK
+415 MESPLSMDEMMDK

-512 DDPEDEE
+512 DDPEDEG
-519 DGSKPADEEEIV
+519 DGSEPADEEEIV
-531 NEFFKEPEEHRAKR
+531 NEFFKEPGEHRAKR

-602 RYSFRREFPDMVDVM
+602 RYSFRREFPDLVEVM

-746 IKIGGEHTEGN
+746 IKTGGEHAEEN
-757 FQKAHQRLD
+757 FKKAHQRLD

-865 CSFTD
+865 CSYTD
-870 IMIIYN
+870 LMIIYN
-876 QVVAEHQQ
+876 QVVAEHQK

>member
-9 EESNNSENEA
+9 EESNN
-19 NNPENEANNSENEPL
+19 PEEDVL
-34 DQKEL
+34 DQNFL
-39 LEDVAE
+39 LEKIDE
-45 IRQMIH
+45 MRQLIH
-51 QQRFAECNPMLF
+51 QQRFAECKPMLV
-63 AIIKNCPNQQPY
+63 AIFENCPNHKQY
-75 IHRLVQGLLSTVI
+75 MRRLMHGLLTTVL
-88 ANLSLFQ
+88 ANMSLLQ
-95 RKKMSS
+95 RKKLPDD
-101 VMLGFLKQDAK
+101 MLGILKQYVKPSEKLD
-112 AIKEFEIPETTPETR
+112 IPEMTPEARTEFVFG
-127 AKLVSEAISEL
+127 AVSEL
-138 DQFLVDVEMD
+138 DQLLEDIEMD
-148 IRSELGVF
+148 IRSEQGIF
-156 KDLKKKGE
+156 KDLKKQGE
-164 EIDVKE
+164 AIDIKE

-196 DQASATLYQEWE
+196 DQASARLYQEWE
-208 ECREKIFGRFVSSG
+208 EYREKIFGRFVSSG
-222 HWNDE
+222 HWTDE
-227 ERAEVKDTILSPTV
+227 ECAAVKDTILSPTV

-282 VRALLGWLLVSMNSS
+282 VRALLGWLLVSTNCG
-297 CYEQH
+297 CYEQQ
-302 PDFLSFAEQLTEDC
+302 PDFRSFAEQLTEDC
-316 KNDSDLLAEIIKA
+316 KNDSALLAEIIKA

-358 LGDLKNKVA
+358 LGDLKDKVA
-367 DLLEADEDMRNI
+367 DLLEADEDMRNLFEI
-379 FGVEDDEET
+379 DEDEET
-388 SDEESPIRSVDIN
+388 SEEESPIRSVDIN
-401 TDEDGDPALNVGVD
+401 TDEDGVDNLNVGVD

-431 LPQFKMLRDQTEFF
+431 LPQFKMLRDQTDFF

-453 PFYLKNPHITEALG
+453 PFYLKNPHVTEALG

-494 NLIVSHPNEIP
+494 NLIISHPNEIP

-512 DDPEDEE
+512 DDPEDEG
-519 DGSKPADEEEIV
+519 DGSEPADEEEIV
-531 NEFFKEPEEHRAKR
+531 DEFFKEPGEHRAKR

-558 KFYKEKDELFT
+558 KFYKGKDELFT

-602 RYSFRREFPDMVDVM
+602 RYSFRREFPDLVEVM

-630 MKGWVCMQKEDDH
+630 MQGWVCMQKEDDH
-643 SLRMAVDHFKE
+643 SLRMAVDHFKK
-654 MLKMQPDMKPV
+654 MLKIKPDMKQV
-665 YLQLGICYRKL
+665 YLQLGICYRNL
-676 CQVDEYLENFD
+676 IQVDEYLENFD

-696 SEEELFEL
+696 SEEELFKL
-704 KLEKLKFI
+704 KLDKLKFI

-717 LEEAMPLA
+717 FEEAMPLA

-734 SQMAGALLTQLL
+734 NQMAGALLTQLL
-746 IKIGGEHTEGN
+746 IKIGGEHAEEN

-766 EYFAEVNE
+766 EYFAEANE

-780 KMKKSGKDPK
+780 KMKKEGKDTK

-829 KAVGPFFRAYA
+829 KAMGPFFRAYA
-840 YYEDKDQDVFFEV
+840 YYVEKDENVFFEA
-853 LREDYKWLKNYG
+853 LKEDYKWLKNYG
-865 CSFTD
+865 CSYTD
-870 IMIIYN
+870 LIIIYN
-876 QVVAEHQQ
+876 QVVAEHQK
-884 SQEELKKYADKSE
+884 SQEEIKKYADKSE

>member
-9 EESNNSENEA
+9 EESNNPGEDV
-19 NNPENEANNSENEPL
+19 L
-34 DQKEL
+34 DQDFL
-39 LEDVAE
+39 LEKVDE
-45 IRQMIH
+45 MRDLIH
-51 QQRFAECNPMLF
+51 QQRFSECKPMLVEVFTPFSSNKQYINRLMQSLLTSLF
-63 AIIKNCPNQQPY
+63 ANM
-75 IHRLVQGLLSTVI
+75 
-88 ANLSLFQ
+88 SLFQ
-95 RKKMSS
+95 RKKIPDGVFGIPIQHNKS
-101 VMLGFLKQDAK
+101 
-112 AIKEFEIPETTPETR
+112 FEELDIPEMTPEAR
-127 AKLVSEAISEL
+127 AKYISSTISGL
-138 DQFLVDVEMD
+138 DQLLVDIEMD
-148 IRSELGVF
+148 IRSDQGVF
-156 KDLKKKGE
+156 KDLKKLGE
-164 EIDVKE
+164 EIDIKE
-170 VKPTLEKFVSREA
+170 VKSTLEKFVSREA

-196 DQASATLYQEWE
+196 DQASARLYQEWE

-222 HWNDE
+222 HWTDE
-227 ERAEVKDTILSPTV
+227 ECAAVKDTILSPTV

-271 IYRQTDDDEVK
+271 IYRLADDDEVK

-297 CYEQH
+297 YCEQH
-302 PDFLSFAEQLTEDC
+302 PDFRSFAEQLTEDC

-367 DLLEADEDMRNI
+367 DLLDADEDMRNL
-379 FGVEDDEET
+379 FGIDEDEET
-388 SDEESPIRSVDIN
+388 SEEESPIRSVDIN
-401 TDEDGDPALNVGVD
+401 TDEDGVDNLNVGVD

-431 LPQFKMLRDQTEFF
+431 LPQFKMLRDQTDFF

-453 PFYLKNPHITEALG
+453 PFYLKNPHVTEALG

-494 NLIVSHPNEIP
+494 NLIISHPNEIP

-512 DDPEDEE
+512 DDPEDEG
-519 DGSKPADEEEIV
+519 DGSEPADEEEIV
-531 NEFFKEPEEHRAKR
+531 NEFFKEPGEHRAKR

-602 RYSFRREFPDMVDVM
+602 RYSFRREFPDLVEVM

-630 MKGWVCMQKEDDH
+630 MKGWVCMQKGDDH
-643 SLRMAVDHFKE
+643 SLRMAVDHFKK
-654 MLKMQPDMKPV
+654 MLKIKPDMKQV
-665 YLQLGICYRKL
+665 YLQLGICYRNL
-676 CQVDEYLENFD
+676 IQVDEYLENFD

-704 KLEKLKFI
+704 KLDKLKFI

-717 LEEAMPLA
+717 FEEAMPLA

-734 SQMAGALLTQLL
+734 NQMAGALLTQLL
-746 IKIGGEHTEGN
+746 IKIGGEHAEEN

-766 EYFAEVNE
+766 EYFAEANE

-780 KMKKSGKDPK
+780 KMKKEGKDTK

-814 NYSLGLLAL
+814 NYSQGLLAL

-829 KAVGPFFRAYA
+829 KAMGPFFRAYA
-840 YYEDKDQDVFFEV
+840 YYVEKDENVFFEA
-853 LREDYKWLKNYG
+853 LKEDYKWLKNYG
-865 CSFTD
+865 CSYTD
-870 IMIIYN
+870 LMIIYN
-876 QVVAEHQQ
+876 QVVAEHQK
-884 SQEELKKYADKSE
+884 SQEEIKKYADKSE

>member
-9 EESNNSENEA
+9 EESNN
-19 NNPENEANNSENEPL
+19 PEEDVL
-34 DQKEL
+34 DQDFL
-39 LEDVAE
+39 LEKVDE
-45 IRQMIH
+45 MRDLIH
-51 QQRFAECNPMLF
+51 QQRFTECKPILV
-63 AIIKNCPNQQPY
+63 AIFENCPNHKQY
-75 IHRLVQGLLSTVI
+75 MRRLMHGLLKTVL
-88 ANLSLFQ
+88 ANMSLLQ
-95 RKKMSS
+95 CKKLPDD
-101 VMLGFLKQDAK
+101 MLGFLKQYVKPSEELD
-112 AIKEFEIPETTPETR
+112 IPEMTPEARTKFVFG
-127 AKLVSEAISEL
+127 AVSEL
-138 DQFLVDVEMD
+138 DQLLVDIEMD
-148 IRSELGVF
+148 IRSDQGIF
-156 KDLKKKGE
+156 KDLKKQGE
-164 EIDVKE
+164 AIDIKE

-196 DQASATLYQEWE
+196 DQASARLYQEWE
-208 ECREKIFGRFVSSG
+208 EYREKIFDRFVSSG
-222 HWNDE
+222 YWNNE
-227 ERAEVKDTILSPTV
+227 ERAVVKDTILSPTV

-271 IYRQTDDDEVK
+271 IYRLADDDEVK
-282 VRALLGWLLVSMNSS
+282 VRALLGWLLVSTNCGS
-297 CYEQH
+297 YEQQ
-302 PDFLSFAEQLTEDC
+302 PDFRSFAEQLTEDC
-316 KNDSDLLAEIIKA
+316 KNDPDLLAEIIKA

-346 TNDIMSSLSKRF
+346 TNDIMASLSKRF
-358 LGDLKNKVA
+358 LDDLRDKVA

-379 FGVEDDEET
+379 FGIEDDEET
-388 SDEESPIRSVDIN
+388 SEESPIRSDDTN
-401 TDEDGDPALNVGVD
+401 TDKDGIPNLDAD
-415 SPLSMDEMMDK
+415 IESPLSMDEMMDK

-519 DGSKPADEEEIV
+519 DGSESADEEEIV
-531 NEFFKEPEEHRAKR
+531 KEFFNEPEEHRAKR
-545 IRINYIRNLLRFS
+545 IRINYIRNLMRFS
-558 KFYKEKDELFT
+558 KFYTAKDEIFN
-569 ILDEL
+569 IFDEL

-602 RYSFRREFPDMVDVM
+602 RFSFRREFPDLVEVM

-630 MKGWVCMQKEDDH
+630 MKGWVCMQKGDNH
-643 SLRMAVDHFKE
+643 SLRMAVDHFKK
-654 MLKMQPDMKPV
+654 MLKIKPDMKQV
-665 YLQLGICYRKL
+665 YLQLGTCYRNL
-676 CQVDEYLENFD
+676 IQVDEYLENFD

-704 KLEKLKFI
+704 KLDKLKFI

-717 LEEAMPLA
+717 FEEAMPLA

-734 SQMAGALLTQLL
+734 NQMAGALLTQLL
-746 IKIGGEHTEGN
+746 IKIGGEHAEEN

-780 KMKKSGKDPK
+780 KMKKAGKDTK

-807 KAAEAYN
+807 KLAEAYN

-829 KAVGPFFRAYA
+829 KAMGPFFRVYA
-840 YYEDKDQDVFFEV
+840 YYVEKDENVFFEA
-853 LREDYKWLKNYG
+853 LKEDYKWLKNYG
-865 CSFTD
+865 CSYTD
-870 IMIIYN
+870 LMIIYN
-876 QVVAEHQQ
+876 QVVAEHQK
-884 SQEELKKYADKSE
+884 SQEEIKKYADKSE

>member
-9 EESNNSENEA
+9 EESNN
-19 NNPENEANNSENEPL
+19 PEEDVL
-34 DQKEL
+34 DQDFL
-39 LEDVAE
+39 LEKVDE
-45 IRQMIH
+45 MRDLIH
-51 QQRFAECNPMLF
+51 QQRFTECKPILV
-63 AIIKNCPNQQPY
+63 AIFENCPNHKQY
-75 IHRLVQGLLSTVI
+75 MRRLMHGLLKTVL
-88 ANLSLFQ
+88 ANMSLLQ
-95 RKKMSS
+95 CKKLPDD
-101 VMLGFLKQDAK
+101 MLGFLKQYVKPSEELD
-112 AIKEFEIPETTPETR
+112 IPEMTPEARTKFVFG
-127 AKLVSEAISEL
+127 AVSEL
-138 DQFLVDVEMD
+138 DQLLVDIEMD
-148 IRSELGVF
+148 IRSDQGIF
-156 KDLKKKGE
+156 KDLKKQGE
-164 EIDVKE
+164 AIDIKE

-196 DQASATLYQEWE
+196 DQASARLYQEWE
-208 ECREKIFGRFVSSG
+208 EYREKIFDRFVSSG
-222 HWNDE
+222 YWNNE
-227 ERAEVKDTILSPTV
+227 ERAVVKDTILSPTV

-271 IYRQTDDDEVK
+271 IYRLADDDEVK
-282 VRALLGWLLVSMNSS
+282 VRALLGWLLVSTNCGS
-297 CYEQH
+297 YEQQ
-302 PDFLSFAEQLTEDC
+302 PDFRSFAEQLTEDC
-316 KNDSDLLAEIIKA
+316 KNDPDLLAEIIKA

-346 TNDIMSSLSKRF
+346 TNDIMASLSKRF
-358 LGDLKNKVA
+358 LDDLRDKVA

-379 FGVEDDEET
+379 FGIEDDEET
-388 SDEESPIRSVDIN
+388 SEESPIRSDDTN
-401 TDEDGDPALNVGVD
+401 TDEDRIPNLDAD
-415 SPLSMDEMMDK
+415 IESPLSMDEMMDK

-494 NLIVSHPNEIP
+494 NLIVSHSNEIP

-519 DGSKPADEEEIV
+519 DGSESADEEEIV
-531 NEFFKEPEEHRAKR
+531 KEFFNEPEEHRAKR
-545 IRINYIRNLLRFS
+545 IRINYIRNLMRFS
-558 KFYKEKDELFT
+558 KFYTAKDEIFN
-569 ILDEL
+569 IFDEL

-602 RYSFRREFPDMVDVM
+602 RYSFRREFPDLVEVM

-630 MKGWVCMQKEDDH
+630 MKGWVCMQKGDNH
-643 SLRMAVDHFKE
+643 SLRMAVDHFKK
-654 MLKMQPDMKPV
+654 MLKIKPDMKQV
-665 YLQLGICYRKL
+665 YLQLGTCYRNL
-676 CQVDEYLENFD
+676 IQVDEYLENFD

-704 KLEKLKFI
+704 KLDKLKFI

-717 LEEAMPLA
+717 FEEAMPLA

-734 SQMAGALLTQLL
+734 NQMAGALLTQLL
-746 IKIGGEHTEGN
+746 IKIGGEHAEEN

-774 LFGSFE
+774 LFGNFE
-780 KMKKSGKDPK
+780 KMKKAGKDTK

-807 KAAEAYN
+807 KLAEAYN

-829 KAVGPFFRAYA
+829 KAMGPFFRVYA
-840 YYEDKDQDVFFEV
+840 YYVEKDENVFFEA
-853 LREDYKWLKNYG
+853 LKEDYKWLKNYG
-865 CSFTD
+865 CSYTD
-870 IMIIYN
+870 LMIIYN
-876 QVVAEHQQ
+876 QVVAEHQK
-884 SQEELKKYADKSE
+884 SQEEIKKYADKSE

>member
-9 EESNNSENEA
+9 EESNN
-19 NNPENEANNSENEPL
+19 PEEDVL
-34 DQKEL
+34 DQDFL
-39 LEDVAE
+39 LEKVDE
-45 IRQMIH
+45 MRDLIH
-51 QQRFAECNPMLF
+51 QQRFTECKPILV
-63 AIIKNCPNQQPY
+63 AIFENCPNHKQY
-75 IHRLVQGLLSTVI
+75 MRRLMHGLMKTVL
-88 ANLSLFQ
+88 ANMSLLQ
-95 RKKMSS
+95 CKKLPDD
-101 VMLGFLKQDAK
+101 MLGFLKQYVKPSEELD
-112 AIKEFEIPETTPETR
+112 IPEMTPEARTKFVFG
-127 AKLVSEAISEL
+127 AVSEL
-138 DQFLVDVEMD
+138 DQLLVDIEMD
-148 IRSELGVF
+148 IRSDQGIF
-156 KDLKKKGE
+156 KDLKKQGE
-164 EIDVKE
+164 AIDIKE

-196 DQASATLYQEWE
+196 DQASARLYQEWE
-208 ECREKIFGRFVSSG
+208 EYREKIFDRFVSSG
-222 HWNDE
+222 YWNDE
-227 ERAEVKDTILSPTV
+227 ERAVVKDTILSPTV

-271 IYRQTDDDEVK
+271 IYRLADDDEVK
-282 VRALLGWLLVSMNSS
+282 VRALLGWLLVSTNCGS
-297 CYEQH
+297 YEQQ
-302 PDFLSFAEQLTEDC
+302 PDFRSFAEQLTEDC

-346 TNDIMSSLSKRF
+346 TNDIMASLSKRF
-358 LGDLKNKVA
+358 LDDLRDKVA

-379 FGVEDDEET
+379 FGIEDDEET
-388 SDEESPIRSVDIN
+388 SEESPIRSDDTN
-401 TDEDGDPALNVGVD
+401 TDEDRIPNLDAD
-415 SPLSMDEMMDK
+415 IESPLSMDEMMDK

-494 NLIVSHPNEIP
+494 NLIVSHSNEIP

-519 DGSKPADEEEIV
+519 DGSESADEEEIV
-531 NEFFKEPEEHRAKR
+531 KEFFNEPEEHRAKR
-545 IRINYIRNLLRFS
+545 IRINYIRNLMRFS
-558 KFYKEKDELFT
+558 KFYTAKDEIFN
-569 ILDEL
+569 IFDEL

-602 RYSFRREFPDMVDVM
+602 RYSFRREFPDLVEVM

-630 MKGWVCMQKEDDH
+630 MKGWVCMQKGDNH
-643 SLRMAVDHFKE
+643 SLRMAVDHFKK
-654 MLKMQPDMKPV
+654 MLKIKPDMKQV
-665 YLQLGICYRKL
+665 YLQLGTCYRNL
-676 CQVDEYLENFD
+676 IQVDEYLDNFD

-704 KLEKLKFI
+704 KLDKLKFI

-717 LEEAMPLA
+717 FEEAMPLA

-734 SQMAGALLTQLL
+734 NQMAGALLTQLL
-746 IKIGGEHTEGN
+746 IKIGGEHAEEN

-780 KMKKSGKDPK
+780 KMKKAGKDTK

-807 KAAEAYN
+807 KLAEAYN

-829 KAVGPFFRAYA
+829 KAMGPFFRAYA
-840 YYEDKDQDVFFEV
+840 YYVEKDENVFFEA
-853 LREDYKWLKNYG
+853 LKEDYKWLKNYG
-865 CSFTD
+865 CSYTD
-870 IMIIYN
+870 LMIIYN
-876 QVVAEHQQ
+876 QVVAEHQK
-884 SQEELKKYADKSE
+884 SQEEIKKYADKSE

>member
-9 EESNNSENEA
+9 EESNN
-19 NNPENEANNSENEPL
+19 PEEVLA
-34 DQKEL
+34 QKEL
-39 LEDVAE
+39 LEDVVE

-63 AIIKNCPNQQPY
+63 AIIKNSPDHLPY

-88 ANLSLFQ
+88 ASLSLFQ
-95 RKKMSS
+95 RKKMSTE
-101 VMLGFLKQDAK
+101 MLDFLKLDAK
-112 AIKEFEIPETTPETR
+112 AIKEFKIPETTPEAR

-138 DQFLVDVEMD
+138 DQFLVDIEMD
-148 IRSELGVF
+148 IRSEQGIF
-156 KDLKKKGE
+156 KDLKKQGE
-164 EIDVKE
+164 AIDIKE

-196 DQASATLYQEWE
+196 DQASVRLYQEWE
-208 ECREKIFGRFVSSG
+208 EYREKIFDRFVSSG
-222 HWNDE
+222 YWNDE
-227 ERAEVKDTILSPTV
+227 ERAVVKDTILSPTV

-271 IYRQTDDDEVK
+271 IYRLADDDEVK
-282 VRALLGWLLVSMNSS
+282 VRALLGWLLVSTNCG
-297 CYEQH
+297 CYEQQ
-302 PDFLSFAEQLTEDC
+302 PDFRSFAEQLTEDC

-346 TNDIMSSLSKRF
+346 TNDIMASLSKRF
-358 LGDLKNKVA
+358 LGELKNKVA

-379 FGVEDDEET
+379 FEIDEDEET
-388 SDEESPIRSVDIN
+388 SEESPIRSVDIN
-401 TDEDGDPALNVGVD
+401 TDEDGIDNLDAD
-415 SPLSMDEMMDK
+415 IESPLSMDEMMDK

-512 DDPEDEE
+512 DDPEDEG
-519 DGSKPADEEEIV
+519 DGSEPADEEEIV
-531 NEFFKEPEEHRAKR
+531 NEFFKEPGEHRAKR

-558 KFYKEKDELFT
+558 KFYTAKDEIFN

-602 RYSFRREFPDMVDVM
+602 RYSFRREFPDLVEVM

-630 MKGWVCMQKEDDH
+630 MKGWVCMQKGDNH
-643 SLRMAVDHFKE
+643 SLCMAVDHFKK
-654 MLKMQPDMKPV
+654 MLKIKPDMKQV
-665 YLQLGICYRKL
+665 YLQLGICYRNL
-676 CQVDEYLENFD
+676 IQVDEYLENFD

-704 KLEKLKFI
+704 KLDKLKFI

-717 LEEAMPLA
+717 FEEAMPLA

-734 SQMAGALLTQLL
+734 NQMAGALLTQLL
-746 IKIGGEHTEGN
+746 IKIGGEHAEEN

-780 KMKKSGKDPK
+780 KMKKEGKDTK

-807 KAAEAYN
+807 KLAEAYN
-814 NYSLGLLAL
+814 NYSQGLLAL

-829 KAVGPFFRAYA
+829 KAMGPFFRAYA
-840 YYEDKDQDVFFEV
+840 YYVEKDENVFFEA
-853 LREDYKWLKNYG
+853 LKEDYKWLKNYG
-865 CSFTD
+865 CSYTD
-870 IMIIYN
+870 LMIIYN
-876 QVVAEHQQ
+876 QVVAEHQK
-884 SQEELKKYADKSE
+884 SQEEIKKYADKSE

>member
-9 EESNNSENEA
+9 EESNN
-19 NNPENEANNSENEPL
+19 PEEDVL
-34 DQKEL
+34 DQDFL
-39 LEDVAE
+39 LEKIDE
-45 IRQMIH
+45 MRDLIH
-51 QQRFAECNPMLF
+51 QQRFSECKPMLVEVFTSFSSNKQYINRLLQSLLTSLF
-63 AIIKNCPNQQPY
+63 ANM
-75 IHRLVQGLLSTVI
+75 
-88 ANLSLFQ
+88 SLFQ
-95 RKKMSS
+95 RKKIPDGVFGIPIEHNKS
-101 VMLGFLKQDAK
+101 
-112 AIKEFEIPETTPETR
+112 FEELDIPEMTPEAR
-127 AKLVSEAISEL
+127 AKYISSTISGL
-138 DQFLVDVEMD
+138 NQLLVDVEMD
-148 IRSELGVF
+148 IRSDQGVF
-156 KDLKKKGE
+156 KDLKKLGE
-164 EIDVKE
+164 EIDIKE
-170 VKPTLEKFVSREA
+170 VKSTLEKFVSREA

-196 DQASATLYQEWE
+196 DQASARLYQEWE

-222 HWNDE
+222 HWTDE
-227 ERAEVKDTILSPTV
+227 ECAAVKDTILSPTV
-241 DSLTSQLLV
+241 DSLTSQLMV

-297 CYEQH
+297 YCEQH
-302 PDFLSFAEQLTEDC
+302 PDFRSFAEQLTEDC
-316 KNDSDLLAEIIKA
+316 KNDSDLLADIIKA

-367 DLLEADEDMRNI
+367 DLLDADEDMRNL
-379 FGVEDDEET
+379 FGIDEDEET
-388 SDEESPIRSVDIN
+388 SEEESPIRSVDIN
-401 TDEDGDPALNVGVD
+401 TDEDGVDNLNVDVD

-431 LPQFKMLRDQTEFF
+431 LPQFKMLRDQTDFF

-453 PFYLKNPHITEALG
+453 PFYLKNPHVTEALG
-467 FVDEKRK
+467 FVEEKRK

-494 NLIVSHPNEIP
+494 NLIISHPNEIP

-512 DDPEDEE
+512 DDPEDEG
-519 DGSKPADEEEIV
+519 DGSEPADEEEIV
-531 NEFFKEPEEHRAKR
+531 NEFFKEPGEHRAKR

-602 RYSFRREFPDMVDVM
+602 RYSFRREFPDLVEVM

-643 SLRMAVDHFKE
+643 SLRMAVDHFKK
-654 MLKMQPDMKPV
+654 MLKIKPDMKQV
-665 YLQLGICYRKL
+665 YLQLGICYRNL
-676 CQVDEYLENFD
+676 IQVDEYLENFD

-704 KLEKLKFI
+704 KLDKLKFI

-717 LEEAMPLA
+717 FEEAMPLA

-734 SQMAGALLTQLL
+734 NQMAGALLTQLL
-746 IKIGGEHTEGN
+746 IKIGGEHAEEN

-766 EYFAEVNE
+766 EYFAEANE

-780 KMKKSGKDPK
+780 KMKKEGKDTK

-829 KAVGPFFRAYA
+829 KAMGPFFRAYA
-840 YYEDKDQDVFFEV
+840 YYVEKDENVFFEA
-853 LREDYKWLKNYG
+853 LKEDYKWLKNYG
-865 CSFTD
+865 CSYTD
-870 IMIIYN
+870 LMIIYN

-884 SQEELKKYADKSE
+884 SQEEIKKYADKSE

>member
-9 EESNNSENEA
+9 EESNN
-19 NNPENEANNSENEPL
+19 PEEVLA
-34 DQKEL
+34 QKEL
-39 LEDVAE
+39 LEDVVE

-63 AIIKNCPNQQPY
+63 AIIKNSPNHQPY

-88 ANLSLFQ
+88 ASLSLFQ
-95 RKKMSS
+95 RKKISTE
-101 VMLGFLKQDAK
+101 MLGFLELDAK
-112 AIKEFEIPETTPETR
+112 AVKEFKIPETTPEGR
-127 AKLVSEAISEL
+127 AKLVSDAISEL
-138 DQFLVDVEMD
+138 DQFLVDIEMD
-148 IRSELGVF
+148 IRSEQGIF
-156 KDLKKKGE
+156 KDLKKQGE
-164 EIDVKE
+164 AIDIKE

-196 DQASATLYQEWE
+196 DQASACLYQEWE
-208 ECREKIFGRFVSSG
+208 EYREKIFDRFVTAG
-222 HWNDE
+222 YWNDE
-227 ERAEVKDTILSPTV
+227 ERAVVKDTILSPTV

-256 AATVFDMGK
+256 ATTVFDMGK

-271 IYRQTDDDEVK
+271 IYRLADDDEVK
-282 VRALLGWLLVSMNSS
+282 VRALLGWLLVSTNCG

-302 PDFLSFAEQLTEDC
+302 PDFRSFAEQLTEDC
-316 KNDSDLLAEIIKA
+316 KNDPDLLAEIIKA

-346 TNDIMSSLSKRF
+346 TNDIMASLSKRF
-358 LGDLKNKVA
+358 LGDLKDKVA

-379 FGVEDDEET
+379 FEIDEDEET
-388 SDEESPIRSVDIN
+388 SEESPIRSVDIN
-401 TDEDGDPALNVGVD
+401 TDEDGIDNLDAD
-415 SPLSMDEMMDK
+415 IESPLSMDEMMDK

-519 DGSKPADEEEIV
+519 DGSVSADEEEIV
-531 NEFFKEPEEHRAKR
+531 KEFFNEPEEHRAKR

-602 RYSFRREFPDMVDVM
+602 RYSFRREFPDLVEVM

-630 MKGWVCMQKEDDH
+630 MKGWVCMQKGDNH
-643 SLRMAVDHFKE
+643 SLCMAVDHFKK
-654 MLKMQPDMKPV
+654 MLKIKPDMKQV
-665 YLQLGICYRKL
+665 YLQLGICYRNL
-676 CQVDEYLENFD
+676 IQVDEYLENFD

-704 KLEKLKFI
+704 KLDKLKFI

-717 LEEAMPLA
+717 FEEAMPLA

-734 SQMAGALLTQLL
+734 NQMAGALLTQLL
-746 IKIGGEHTEGN
+746 IKIGGEHAEEN

-780 KMKKSGKDPK
+780 KMKKEGKDTK

-829 KAVGPFFRAYA
+829 KAMGPFFRAYA
-840 YYEDKDQDVFFEV
+840 YYVEKDENVFFEA
-853 LREDYKWLKNYG
+853 LKEDYKWLKNYG
-865 CSFTD
+865 CSYTD
-870 IMIIYN
+870 LMIIYN
-876 QVVAEHQQ
+876 QVVAEHQK
-884 SQEELKKYADKSE
+884 SQEEIKKYADKSE

>member
-9 EESNNSENEA
+9 EESNNLEEVLA
-19 NNPENEANNSENEPL
+19 
-34 DQKEL
+34 QKEL
-39 LEDVAE
+39 LEDVVE

-63 AIIKNCPNQQPY
+63 AIIKNSPNHQPY

-88 ANLSLFQ
+88 ASLSLFQ
-95 RKKMSS
+95 RKKISTE
-101 VMLGFLKQDAK
+101 MLGFLKLDAK
-112 AIKEFEIPETTPETR
+112 AVKEFKIPETTPEGR

-138 DQFLVDVEMD
+138 DQFLVDIEMD
-148 IRSELGVF
+148 IRSEQGIF
-156 KDLKKKGE
+156 KDLKKQGE
-164 EIDVKE
+164 AIDIKE

-196 DQASATLYQEWE
+196 DQASARLYQEWE
-208 ECREKIFGRFVSSG
+208 EYREKIFDRFVSSG
-222 HWNDE
+222 YWNDE
-227 ERAEVKDTILSPTV
+227 ERAVVKDTILSPTV

-271 IYRQTDDDEVK
+271 IYRLADDDEVK
-282 VRALLGWLLVSMNSS
+282 VRALLGWLLVSTNCG
-297 CYEQH
+297 CYEQQ
-302 PDFLSFAEQLTEDC
+302 PDFRSFAEQLTEDC
-316 KNDSDLLAEIIKA
+316 KNDPDLLAEIIKA

-346 TNDIMSSLSKRF
+346 TNDIMASLSKRF
-358 LGDLKNKVA
+358 LGDLKDKVA
-367 DLLEADEDMRNI
+367 NLLEADEDMRNI
-379 FGVEDDEET
+379 FEIDEDEET
-388 SDEESPIRSVDIN
+388 SEESPIRSVDIN
-401 TDEDGDPALNVGVD
+401 TDEDGIPNLDVDMD

-512 DDPEDEE
+512 DDPEDEG
-519 DGSKPADEEEIV
+519 DGSESADEEEIV
-531 NEFFKEPEEHRAKR
+531 NEFFKEPGEHRAKR

-602 RYSFRREFPDMVDVM
+602 RYSFRREFPDLVEVM

-630 MKGWVCMQKEDDH
+630 MKGWVCMQKGDNH
-643 SLRMAVDHFKE
+643 SLCMAVDHFKK
-654 MLKMQPDMKPV
+654 MLKIKPDMKQV
-665 YLQLGICYRKL
+665 YLQLGICYRNL
-676 CQVDEYLENFD
+676 IQVDEYLENFD

-704 KLEKLKFI
+704 KLDKLKFI

-717 LEEAMPLA
+717 FEEAMPLA

-734 SQMAGALLTQLL
+734 NQMAGALLTQLL
-746 IKIGGEHTEGN
+746 IKIGGEHAEEN

-780 KMKKSGKDPK
+780 KMKKEGKDTK

-829 KAVGPFFRAYA
+829 KAMGPFFRAYA
-840 YYEDKDQDVFFEV
+840 YYVEKDENVFFEA
-853 LREDYKWLKNYG
+853 LKEDYKWLKNYG
-865 CSFTD
+865 CSYTD
-870 IMIIYN
+870 LMIIYN
-876 QVVAEHQQ
+876 QVVAEHQK
-884 SQEELKKYADKSE
+884 SQEEIKKYADKSE

>member
-9 EESNNSENEA
+9 EESNN
-19 NNPENEANNSENEPL
+19 PEEVL
-34 DQKEL
+34 DQDEL
-39 LEDVAE
+39 LEKIDE
-45 IRQMIH
+45 MRQLIH
-51 QQRFAECNPMLF
+51 QQRFTECKPLLVAVFTPLPSN
-63 AIIKNCPNQQPY
+63 KQYVN
-75 IHRLVQGLLSTVI
+75 RLLQSLLTALA
-88 ANLSLFQ
+88 ANMSLFQ
-95 RKKMSS
+95 RKKIPDG
-101 VMLGFLKQDAK
+101 VFGFPLQH
-112 AIKEFEIPETTPETR
+112 IKSFEELDIPEMTPETR
-127 AKLVSEAISEL
+127 AKYISSAISGL
-138 DQFLVDVEMD
+138 DQLLEDIEMD
-148 IRSELGVF
+148 IRSDQGVF
-156 KDLKKKGE
+156 KDLKKQGE
-164 EIDVKE
+164 AIDIKE
-170 VKPTLEKFVSREA
+170 VKSTLEKFVSREA

-196 DQASATLYQEWE
+196 DQASARLYQEWE
-208 ECREKIFGRFVSSG
+208 EYREKIFGRFVSSG
-222 HWNDE
+222 HWTDE
-227 ERAEVKDTILSPTV
+227 ECAAVKDTILSPTV

-297 CYEQH
+297 YYEQQ
-302 PDFLSFAEQLTEDC
+302 PDFRSFAEQLTEDC
-316 KNDSDLLAEIIKA
+316 KNDQDLLADIIKA

-367 DLLEADEDMRNI
+367 DLLDADEDMRNLFEI
-379 FGVEDDEET
+379 DEDEET
-388 SDEESPIRSVDIN
+388 SEEESPIRSVDIN
-401 TDEDGDPALNVGVD
+401 TDEDGVDNLNVGVD

-431 LPQFKMLRDQTEFF
+431 LPQFKMLRDQTDFF

-453 PFYLKNPHITEALG
+453 PFYLKNPHVTEALG

-494 NLIVSHPNEIP
+494 NLIISHPNEIP

-512 DDPEDEE
+512 DDPEDEG
-519 DGSKPADEEEIV
+519 DGSEPADEEEIV
-531 NEFFKEPEEHRAKR
+531 NEFFKEPGEHRAKR

-558 KFYKEKDELFT
+558 KFYKGKDELFT

-602 RYSFRREFPDMVDVM
+602 RYSFRREFPDLVEVM

-643 SLRMAVDHFKE
+643 SLRMAVSHFKE
-654 MLKMQPDMKPV
+654 MLKMQPDMKQV
-665 YLQLGICYRKL
+665 YLQLGICYRNL
-676 CQVDEYLENFD
+676 IQVDEYLENFD

-704 KLEKLKFI
+704 KLDKLKFI

-717 LEEAMPLA
+717 FEEAMPLA

-734 SQMAGALLTQLL
+734 NQMAGALLTQLL
-746 IKIGGEHTEGN
+746 IKIGGEHAEEN

-766 EYFAEVNE
+766 EYFAEANE

-780 KMKKSGKDPK
+780 KMKKEGKDTK

-829 KAVGPFFRAYA
+829 KALEPFFRAYA
-840 YYEDKDQDVFFEV
+840 YYVEKDENVFFEA
-853 LREDYKWLKNYG
+853 LKEDYKWLKNYG
-865 CSFTD
+865 CSYTD
-870 IMIIYN
+870 LMIIYN

-884 SQEELKKYADKSE
+884 TEDELKKYADKSE

>member
-9 EESNNSENEA
+9 EESNN
-19 NNPENEANNSENEPL
+19 PEEDVL
-34 DQKEL
+34 DQDFL
-39 LEDVAE
+39 LEKVDE
-45 IRQMIH
+45 MRDLIH
-51 QQRFAECNPMLF
+51 QQRFSECKPMLVEVFTPFSSNKQYINRLLQSLLTSLF
-63 AIIKNCPNQQPY
+63 ANM
-75 IHRLVQGLLSTVI
+75 
-88 ANLSLFQ
+88 SLFQ
-95 RKKMSS
+95 RKKIPDGVFGIPIEHNKS
-101 VMLGFLKQDAK
+101 
-112 AIKEFEIPETTPETR
+112 FEELDIPEMTHEAR
-127 AKLVSEAISEL
+127 AKYISSTISGL
-138 DQFLVDVEMD
+138 DQLLVDVEMD
-148 IRSELGVF
+148 IRSDQGVF
-156 KDLKKKGE
+156 KDLKKLGE
-164 EIDVKE
+164 EIDIKE
-170 VKPTLEKFVSREA
+170 VKSTLEKFVSREA

-196 DQASATLYQEWE
+196 DQASARLYQEWE

-222 HWNDE
+222 HWTDE
-227 ERAEVKDTILSPTV
+227 ECAAVKDTILSPTV

-297 CYEQH
+297 YYEQQ
-302 PDFLSFAEQLTEDC
+302 PDFRSFAEQLTEDC
-316 KNDSDLLAEIIKA
+316 KNDQDLLADIIKA

-367 DLLEADEDMRNI
+367 DLLDADEDMRNL
-379 FGVEDDEET
+379 FGIDEDEET
-388 SDEESPIRSVDIN
+388 SEEESPIRSVDIN
-401 TDEDGDPALNVGVD
+401 TDEDGVDNLNVDVD

-431 LPQFKMLRDQTEFF
+431 LPQFKMLRDQTDFF

-453 PFYLKNPHITEALG
+453 PFYLKNPHVTEALG

-494 NLIVSHPNEIP
+494 NLIISHPNEIP

-512 DDPEDEE
+512 DDPEDEG
-519 DGSKPADEEEIV
+519 DGSEPADEEEIV
-531 NEFFKEPEEHRAKR
+531 NEFFKEPGEHRAKR

-602 RYSFRREFPDMVDVM
+602 RYSFRREFPDLVEVM

-643 SLRMAVDHFKE
+643 SLRMAVDHFKK
-654 MLKMQPDMKPV
+654 MLKIKPDMKQV
-665 YLQLGICYRKL
+665 YLQLGICYRNL
-676 CQVDEYLENFD
+676 IQVDEYLENFD

-704 KLEKLKFI
+704 KLDKLKFI

-717 LEEAMPLA
+717 FEEAMPLA

-734 SQMAGALLTQLL
+734 NQMAGALLTQLL
-746 IKIGGEHTEGN
+746 IKIGGEHAEEN

-774 LFGSFE
+774 LFGSFD
-780 KMKKSGKDPK
+780 KMKKSGKDTK

-829 KAVGPFFRAYA
+829 KAMGPFFRAYA
-840 YYEDKDQDVFFEV
+840 YYVEKDENVFFEA
-853 LREDYKWLKNYG
+853 LKEDYKWLKNYG
-865 CSFTD
+865 CSYTD
-870 IMIIYN
+870 LMIIYN
-876 QVVAEHQQ
+876 QVVAEHQK
-884 SQEELKKYADKSE
+884 SQEEIKKYADKSE

>member
-9 EESNNSENEA
+9 EESNN
-19 NNPENEANNSENEPL
+19 PEEVL
-34 DQKEL
+34 DQDEL
-39 LEDVAE
+39 LEKIDE
-45 IRQMIH
+45 MRQLIH
-51 QQRFAECNPMLF
+51 QQRFTECKPLLVAVFTPLPSN
-63 AIIKNCPNQQPY
+63 KQYVN
-75 IHRLVQGLLSTVI
+75 RLLQSLLTALA
-88 ANLSLFQ
+88 ANMSLFQ
-95 RKKMSS
+95 RKKIPDG
-101 VMLGFLKQDAK
+101 VFGFPLQH
-112 AIKEFEIPETTPETR
+112 IKSFEELDIPEMTPETR
-127 AKLVSEAISEL
+127 AKYISSAISGL
-138 DQFLVDVEMD
+138 DQLLEDIEMD
-148 IRSELGVF
+148 IRSDQGVF
-156 KDLKKKGE
+156 KDLKKQGE
-164 EIDVKE
+164 AIDIKE

-196 DQASATLYQEWE
+196 DQASARLYQEWE
-208 ECREKIFGRFVSSG
+208 EYREKIFGRFVSSG
-222 HWNDE
+222 HWTDE
-227 ERAEVKDTILSPTV
+227 ECAAVKDTILSPTV

-297 CYEQH
+297 YYEQQ
-302 PDFLSFAEQLTEDC
+302 PDFRSFAEQLTEDC
-316 KNDSDLLAEIIKA
+316 KNDQDLLADIIKA

-358 LGDLKNKVA
+358 LGDLKDKVA
-367 DLLEADEDMRNI
+367 DLLDADEDMRNLFEI
-379 FGVEDDEET
+379 DEDEET
-388 SDEESPIRSVDIN
+388 SEEESPIRSVDIN
-401 TDEDGDPALNVGVD
+401 TDEDGVDNLNVGVD

-431 LPQFKMLRDQTEFF
+431 LPQFKMLRDQTDFF

-453 PFYLKNPHITEALG
+453 PFYLKNPHVTEALG

-494 NLIVSHPNEIP
+494 NLIISHPNEIP

-512 DDPEDEE
+512 DDPEDEG
-519 DGSKPADEEEIV
+519 DGSEPADEEEIV
-531 NEFFKEPEEHRAKR
+531 NEFFKEPGEHRAKR

-558 KFYKEKDELFT
+558 KFYKGKDELFT

-602 RYSFRREFPDMVDVM
+602 RYSFRREFPDLVEVM

-643 SLRMAVDHFKE
+643 SLRMAVSHFKE
-654 MLKMQPDMKPV
+654 MLKMQPDMKQV
-665 YLQLGICYRKL
+665 YLQLGICYRNL
-676 CQVDEYLENFD
+676 IQVDEYLENFD

-704 KLEKLKFI
+704 KLDKLKFI

-717 LEEAMPLA
+717 FEEAMPLA

-734 SQMAGALLTQLL
+734 NQMAGALLTQLL
-746 IKIGGEHTEGN
+746 IKIGGEHAEEN

-766 EYFAEVNE
+766 EYFAEANE

-780 KMKKSGKDPK
+780 KMKKEGKDTK

-829 KAVGPFFRAYA
+829 KALEPFFRAYA
-840 YYEDKDQDVFFEV
+840 YYVEKDENVFFEA
-853 LREDYKWLKNYG
+853 LKEDYKWLKNYG
-865 CSFTD
+865 CSYTD
-870 IMIIYN
+870 LMIIYN

-884 SQEELKKYADKSE
+884 TEDELKKYADKSE

>member
-9 EESNNSENEA
+9 EESNN
-19 NNPENEANNSENEPL
+19 PEEDVL
-34 DQKEL
+34 DQDFL
-39 LEDVAE
+39 LEKVDE
-45 IRQMIH
+45 MRDLIH
-51 QQRFAECNPMLF
+51 QQRFTECKPILV
-63 AIIKNCPNQQPY
+63 AIFENCPNHKLY
-75 IHRLVQGLLSTVI
+75 MRRLMHGLLKTVL
-88 ANLSLFQ
+88 ANMSLLQ
-95 RKKMSS
+95 CKKLPDD
-101 VMLGFLKQDAK
+101 MLGFLKQYVKPSEELD
-112 AIKEFEIPETTPETR
+112 IPEMTPEARTKFVFG
-127 AKLVSEAISEL
+127 AVSEL
-138 DQFLVDVEMD
+138 DQLLVDIEMD
-148 IRSELGVF
+148 IRSDQGIF
-156 KDLKKKGE
+156 KDLKKQGE
-164 EIDVKE
+164 AIDIKE

-196 DQASATLYQEWE
+196 DQASARLYQEWE
-208 ECREKIFGRFVSSG
+208 EYREKIFDRFVSSG
-222 HWNDE
+222 YWNNE
-227 ERAEVKDTILSPTV
+227 ERAVVKDTILSPTV

-271 IYRQTDDDEVK
+271 IYRLADDDEVK
-282 VRALLGWLLVSMNSS
+282 VRALLGWLLVSTNCGS
-297 CYEQH
+297 YELQ
-302 PDFLSFAEQLTEDC
+302 PDFRSFAEQLTEDC
-316 KNDSDLLAEIIKA
+316 KNDPDLLAEIIKA

-346 TNDIMSSLSKRF
+346 TNDIMASLSKRF
-358 LGDLKNKVA
+358 LDDLRDKVA

-379 FGVEDDEET
+379 FGIEDDEET
-388 SDEESPIRSVDIN
+388 SEESPIRSDDTN
-401 TDEDGDPALNVGVD
+401 TDEDRIPNLDAD
-415 SPLSMDEMMDK
+415 IESPLSMDEMMDK

-519 DGSKPADEEEIV
+519 DGSESADEEEIV
-531 NEFFKEPEEHRAKR
+531 KEFFNEPEEHRAKR
-545 IRINYIRNLLRFS
+545 IRINYIRNLMRFS
-558 KFYKEKDELFT
+558 KFYTAKDEIFN
-569 ILDEL
+569 IFDEL

-602 RYSFRREFPDMVDVM
+602 RYSFRREFPDLVEVM

-630 MKGWVCMQKEDDH
+630 MKGWVCMQKGDNH
-643 SLRMAVDHFKE
+643 SLRMAVDHFKK
-654 MLKMQPDMKPV
+654 MLKIKPDMKQV
-665 YLQLGICYRKL
+665 YLQLGTCYRNL
-676 CQVDEYLENFD
+676 IQVDEYLENFD

-704 KLEKLKFI
+704 KLDKLKFI

-717 LEEAMPLA
+717 FEEAMPLA

-734 SQMAGALLTQLL
+734 NQMAGALLTQLL
-746 IKIGGEHTEGN
+746 IKIGGEHAEEN

-780 KMKKSGKDPK
+780 KMKKAGKDTK

-807 KAAEAYN
+807 KLAEAYN

-829 KAVGPFFRAYA
+829 KAMGPFFRVYA
-840 YYEDKDQDVFFEV
+840 YYVEKDENVFFEA
-853 LREDYKWLKNYG
+853 LKEDYKWLKNYG
-865 CSFTD
+865 CSYTD
-870 IMIIYN
+870 LMIIYN
-876 QVVAEHQQ
+876 QVVAEHQK
-884 SQEELKKYADKSE
+884 SQEEIKKYADKSE

>member
-9 EESNNSENEA
+9 EESNN
-19 NNPENEANNSENEPL
+19 PEEDVL
-34 DQKEL
+34 DQDFL
-39 LEDVAE
+39 LEKVDE
-45 IRQMIH
+45 MRDLIH
-51 QQRFAECNPMLF
+51 QQRFTECKPILV
-63 AIIKNCPNQQPY
+63 AIFENCPNHKQY
-75 IHRLVQGLLSTVI
+75 MRRLMHGLLKTVL
-88 ANLSLFQ
+88 ANMSLLQ
-95 RKKMSS
+95 CKKLPDD
-101 VMLGFLKQDAK
+101 MLGFLKQYVKPSEELD
-112 AIKEFEIPETTPETR
+112 IPEMTPEARTKFVFG
-127 AKLVSEAISEL
+127 AVSEL
-138 DQFLVDVEMD
+138 DQLLVDIEMD
-148 IRSELGVF
+148 IRSDQGIF
-156 KDLKKKGE
+156 KDLKKQGE
-164 EIDVKE
+164 AIDIKE

-196 DQASATLYQEWE
+196 DQASARLYQEWE
-208 ECREKIFGRFVSSG
+208 EYREKIFDRFVSSG
-222 HWNDE
+222 YWNNE
-227 ERAEVKDTILSPTV
+227 ERAVVKDTILSPTV

-271 IYRQTDDDEVK
+271 IYRLADDDEVK
-282 VRALLGWLLVSMNSS
+282 VRALLGWLLVSTNCGS
-297 CYEQH
+297 YEQQ
-302 PDFLSFAEQLTEDC
+302 PDFRSFAEQLTEDC
-316 KNDSDLLAEIIKA
+316 KNDPDLLAEIIKA

-346 TNDIMSSLSKRF
+346 TNDIMASLSKRF
-358 LGDLKNKVA
+358 LDDLRDKVA

-379 FGVEDDEET
+379 FGIEDDEET
-388 SDEESPIRSVDIN
+388 SEESPIRSDDTN
-401 TDEDGDPALNVGVD
+401 TDEDRIPNLDAD
-415 SPLSMDEMMDK
+415 IESPLSMDEMMDK

-519 DGSKPADEEEIV
+519 DGSESADEEEIV
-531 NEFFKEPEEHRAKR
+531 KEFFNEPEEHRAKR
-545 IRINYIRNLLRFS
+545 IRINYIRNLMRFS
-558 KFYKEKDELFT
+558 KFYTAKDEIFN
-569 ILDEL
+569 IFDEL

-602 RYSFRREFPDMVDVM
+602 RYSFRREFPDLVEVM

-630 MKGWVCMQKEDDH
+630 MKGWVCMQKGDNH
-643 SLRMAVDHFKE
+643 SLRMAVDHFKK
-654 MLKMQPDMKPV
+654 MLKIKPDMKQV
-665 YLQLGICYRKL
+665 YLQLGTCYRNL
-676 CQVDEYLENFD
+676 IQVDEYLDNFD

-704 KLEKLKFI
+704 KLDKLKFI

-717 LEEAMPLA
+717 FEEAMPLA

-734 SQMAGALLTQLL
+734 NQMAGALLTQLL
-746 IKIGGEHTEGN
+746 IKIGGEHTEEN

-780 KMKKSGKDPK
+780 KMKKAGKDTK

-807 KAAEAYN
+807 KLAEAYN

-829 KAVGPFFRAYA
+829 KAMGPFFRVYA
-840 YYEDKDQDVFFEV
+840 YYVEKDENVFFEA
-853 LREDYKWLKNYG
+853 LKEDYKWLKNYG
-865 CSFTD
+865 CSYTD
-870 IMIIYN
+870 LMIIYN
-876 QVVAEHQQ
+876 QVVAEHQK
-884 SQEELKKYADKSE
+884 SQEEIKKYADKSE

>member
-9 EESNNSENEA
+9 EESNN
-19 NNPENEANNSENEPL
+19 PEEVL
-34 DQKEL
+34 DQDEL
-39 LEDVAE
+39 LEKIDE
-45 IRQMIH
+45 MRQLIH
-51 QQRFAECNPMLF
+51 QQRFTECKPLLVAVFTPLPSN
-63 AIIKNCPNQQPY
+63 KQYVN
-75 IHRLVQGLLSTVI
+75 RLLQSLLTALA
-88 ANLSLFQ
+88 ANMSLFQ
-95 RKKMSS
+95 RKKIPDG
-101 VMLGFLKQDAK
+101 VFGFPLQH
-112 AIKEFEIPETTPETR
+112 IKSFEELDIPEMTPETR
-127 AKLVSEAISEL
+127 AKYISSAISGL
-138 DQFLVDVEMD
+138 DQLLEDIEMD
-148 IRSELGVF
+148 IRSEQGIF
-156 KDLKKKGE
+156 KDLKKQGE
-164 EIDVKE
+164 EIDIKE

-196 DQASATLYQEWE
+196 DQASARLYQEWE
-208 ECREKIFGRFVSSG
+208 EYREKIFGRFVSSG
-222 HWNDE
+222 HWTDE
-227 ERAEVKDTILSPTV
+227 ECAAVKDTILSPTV

-297 CYEQH
+297 YCEQH
-302 PDFLSFAEQLTEDC
+302 PDFRSFAEQLTEDC
-316 KNDSDLLAEIIKA
+316 KNDQDLLADIIKA

-367 DLLEADEDMRNI
+367 DLLDADEDMRNLFEI
-379 FGVEDDEET
+379 DEDEET
-388 SDEESPIRSVDIN
+388 SEEESPIRSVDIN
-401 TDEDGDPALNVGVD
+401 TDEDGVDNLNVGVD

-431 LPQFKMLRDQTEFF
+431 LPQFKMLRDQTDFF

-453 PFYLKNPHITEALG
+453 PFYLKNPHVTEALG

-494 NLIVSHPNEIP
+494 NLIISHPNEIP

-512 DDPEDEE
+512 DDPEDEG
-519 DGSKPADEEEIV
+519 DGSEPADEEEIV
-531 NEFFKEPEEHRAKR
+531 NEFFKEPGEHRAKR

-558 KFYKEKDELFT
+558 KFYKGKDELFT

-602 RYSFRREFPDMVDVM
+602 RYSFRREFPDMVEVM

-643 SLRMAVDHFKE
+643 SLRMAVSHFKE
-654 MLKMQPDMKPV
+654 MLKMQPDMKQV
-665 YLQLGICYRKL
+665 YLQLGICYRNL
-676 CQVDEYLENFD
+676 IQVDEYLENFD

-704 KLEKLKFI
+704 KLDKLKFI

-717 LEEAMPLA
+717 FEEAMPLA

-734 SQMAGALLTQLL
+734 NQMAGALLTQLL
-746 IKIGGEHTEGN
+746 IKIGGEHAEEN

-766 EYFAEVNE
+766 EYFAEANE

-780 KMKKSGKDPK
+780 KMKKEGKDTK

-829 KAVGPFFRAYA
+829 KALEPFFRAYA
-840 YYEDKDQDVFFEV
+840 YYVEKDENVFFEA
-853 LREDYKWLKNYG
+853 LKEDYKWLKNYG
-865 CSFTD
+865 CSYTD
-870 IMIIYN
+870 LMIIYN

-884 SQEELKKYADKSE
+884 TEDELKKYADKSE

>member
-9 EESNNSENEA
+9 EESNN
-19 NNPENEANNSENEPL
+19 PEEDVL
-34 DQKEL
+34 DQDFL
-39 LEDVAE
+39 LEKVDE
-45 IRQMIH
+45 MRDLIH
-51 QQRFAECNPMLF
+51 QQRFTECKPILV
-63 AIIKNCPNQQPY
+63 AIFENCPNHKQY
-75 IHRLVQGLLSTVI
+75 MRRLMHGLLKTVL
-88 ANLSLFQ
+88 ANMSLLQ
-95 RKKMSS
+95 CKKLPDD
-101 VMLGFLKQDAK
+101 MLGFLKQYVKPSEELD
-112 AIKEFEIPETTPETR
+112 IPEMTPEARTKFVFG
-127 AKLVSEAISEL
+127 AVSEL
-138 DQFLVDVEMD
+138 DQLLVDIEMD
-148 IRSELGVF
+148 IRSDQGIF
-156 KDLKKKGE
+156 KDLKKQGE
-164 EIDVKE
+164 AIDIKE

-196 DQASATLYQEWE
+196 DQASARLYQEWE
-208 ECREKIFGRFVSSG
+208 EYREKIFDRFVSSG
-222 HWNDE
+222 YWNNE
-227 ERAEVKDTILSPTV
+227 ERAVVKDTILSPTV

-271 IYRQTDDDEVK
+271 IYRLADDDEVK
-282 VRALLGWLLVSMNSS
+282 VRALLGWLLVSTNCGS
-297 CYEQH
+297 YEQQ
-302 PDFLSFAEQLTEDC
+302 PDFRSFAEQLTEDC
-316 KNDSDLLAEIIKA
+316 KNDPDLLAEIIKA

-346 TNDIMSSLSKRF
+346 TNDIMASLSKRF
-358 LGDLKNKVA
+358 LDDLRDKVA

-379 FGVEDDEET
+379 FGIEDDEET
-388 SDEESPIRSVDIN
+388 SEESPIRSDDTN
-401 TDEDGDPALNVGVD
+401 TDEDRIPNLDAD
-415 SPLSMDEMMDK
+415 IESPLSMDEMMDK

-519 DGSKPADEEEIV
+519 DGTESADEEEIV
-531 NEFFKEPEEHRAKR
+531 KEFFNEPEEHRAKR
-545 IRINYIRNLLRFS
+545 IRINYIRNLMRFS
-558 KFYKEKDELFT
+558 KFYTAKDEIFN
-569 ILDEL
+569 IFDEL

-602 RYSFRREFPDMVDVM
+602 RYSFRREFPDLVEVM

-630 MKGWVCMQKEDDH
+630 MKGWVCMQKGDNH
-643 SLRMAVDHFKE
+643 SLRMAVDHFKK
-654 MLKMQPDMKPV
+654 MLKIKPDMKQV
-665 YLQLGICYRKL
+665 YLQLGTCYRNL
-676 CQVDEYLENFD
+676 IQLDEYLENFD

-704 KLEKLKFI
+704 KLDKLKFI

-717 LEEAMPLA
+717 FEEAMPLA

-734 SQMAGALLTQLL
+734 NQMAGALLTQLL
-746 IKIGGEHTEGN
+746 IKIGGEHAEEN

-780 KMKKSGKDPK
+780 KMKKAGKDTK

-807 KAAEAYN
+807 KLAEAYN

-829 KAVGPFFRAYA
+829 KAMGPFFRVYA
-840 YYEDKDQDVFFEV
+840 YYVEKDENVFFEA
-853 LREDYKWLKNYG
+853 LKEDYKWLKNYG
-865 CSFTD
+865 CSYTD
-870 IMIIYN
+870 LMIIYN
-876 QVVAEHQQ
+876 QVVAEHQK
-884 SQEELKKYADKSE
+884 SQEEIKKYADKSE

>member
-9 EESNNSENEA
+9 EESNN
-19 NNPENEANNSENEPL
+19 PEEDVL
-34 DQKEL
+34 DQDFL
-39 LEDVAE
+39 LEKVDE
-45 IRQMIH
+45 MRDLIH
-51 QQRFAECNPMLF
+51 QQRFTECKPILV
-63 AIIKNCPNQQPY
+63 AIFENCPNHKQY
-75 IHRLVQGLLSTVI
+75 MRRLMHGLLKTVL
-88 ANLSLFQ
+88 ANMSLLQ
-95 RKKMSS
+95 CKKLPDD
-101 VMLGFLKQDAK
+101 MLGFLKQYVKPSEELD
-112 AIKEFEIPETTPETR
+112 IPEMTPEARTKFVFG
-127 AKLVSEAISEL
+127 AVSEL
-138 DQFLVDVEMD
+138 DQLLVDIEMD
-148 IRSELGVF
+148 IRSDQGIF
-156 KDLKKKGE
+156 KDLKKQGE
-164 EIDVKE
+164 AIDIKE

-196 DQASATLYQEWE
+196 DQASARLYQEWE
-208 ECREKIFGRFVSSG
+208 EYREKIFDRFVSSG
-222 HWNDE
+222 YWNNE
-227 ERAEVKDTILSPTV
+227 ERAVVKDTILSPTV

-271 IYRQTDDDEVK
+271 IYRLADDDEVK
-282 VRALLGWLLVSMNSS
+282 VRALLGWLLVSTNCGS
-297 CYEQH
+297 YEQQ
-302 PDFLSFAEQLTEDC
+302 PDFRSFAEQLTEDC

-346 TNDIMSSLSKRF
+346 TNDIMASLSKRF
-358 LGDLKNKVA
+358 LDDLRDKVA

-379 FGVEDDEET
+379 FGIEDDEET
-388 SDEESPIRSVDIN
+388 SEESPIRSDDTN
-401 TDEDGDPALNVGVD
+401 TDKDGIPNLDAD
-415 SPLSMDEMMDK
+415 IESPLSMDEMMDK

-519 DGSKPADEEEIV
+519 DGTESADEEEIV
-531 NEFFKEPEEHRAKR
+531 KEFFNEPEEHRAKR
-545 IRINYIRNLLRFS
+545 IRINYIRNLMRFS
-558 KFYKEKDELFT
+558 KFYTAKDEIFN
-569 ILDEL
+569 IFDEL

-602 RYSFRREFPDMVDVM
+602 RYSFRREFPDLVEVM

-630 MKGWVCMQKEDDH
+630 MKGWVCMQKGDNH
-643 SLRMAVDHFKE
+643 SLRMAVDHFKK
-654 MLKMQPDMKPV
+654 MLKIKPDMKQV
-665 YLQLGICYRKL
+665 YLQLGTCYRNL
-676 CQVDEYLENFD
+676 IQVDEYLDNFD

-704 KLEKLKFI
+704 KLDKLKFI

-717 LEEAMPLA
+717 FEEAMPLA

-734 SQMAGALLTQLL
+734 NQMAGALLTQLL
-746 IKIGGEHTEGN
+746 IKIGGEHAEEN

-780 KMKKSGKDPK
+780 KMKKAGKDTK

-807 KAAEAYN
+807 KLAEAYN

-829 KAVGPFFRAYA
+829 KAMGPFFRVYA
-840 YYEDKDQDVFFEV
+840 YYVEKDENVFFEA
-853 LREDYKWLKNYG
+853 LKEDYKWLKNYG
-865 CSFTD
+865 CSYTD
-870 IMIIYN
+870 LMIIYN
-876 QVVAEHQQ
+876 QVVAEHQK
-884 SQEELKKYADKSE
+884 SQEEIKKYADKSE

>member
-9 EESNNSENEA
+9 EESNN
-19 NNPENEANNSENEPL
+19 PEEVL
-34 DQKEL
+34 DQDEL
-39 LEDVAE
+39 LEKIDE
-45 IRQMIH
+45 MRQLIH
-51 QQRFAECNPMLF
+51 QQRFTECKPLLVAVFTPLPSN
-63 AIIKNCPNQQPY
+63 KQYVN
-75 IHRLVQGLLSTVI
+75 RLLQSLLTALA
-88 ANLSLFQ
+88 ANMSLFQ
-95 RKKMSS
+95 RKKIPDG
-101 VMLGFLKQDAK
+101 VFGFPLQH
-112 AIKEFEIPETTPETR
+112 IKSFEELDIPEMTPETR
-127 AKLVSEAISEL
+127 AKYISSAISGL
-138 DQFLVDVEMD
+138 DQLLEDIEMD

-156 KDLKKKGE
+156 KDLKKQGE
-164 EIDVKE
+164 AIDIKE

-196 DQASATLYQEWE
+196 DQASARLYQEWE
-208 ECREKIFGRFVSSG
+208 EYREKIFDRFVSSG
-222 HWNDE
+222 YWNDE
-227 ERAEVKDTILSPTV
+227 ERAVVKDTILSPTV

-271 IYRQTDDDEVK
+271 IYRLADDDEVK
-282 VRALLGWLLVSMNSS
+282 VRALLGWLLVSTNCG
-297 CYEQH
+297 CYEQQ
-302 PDFLSFAEQLTEDC
+302 PDFRSFAEQLTEDC
-316 KNDSDLLAEIIKA
+316 KNDPDLLAEIIKA

-367 DLLEADEDMRNI
+367 DLLDADEDMRNLFEI
-379 FGVEDDEET
+379 DEDEET
-388 SDEESPIRSVDIN
+388 SEEESPIRSVDIN
-401 TDEDGDPALNVGVD
+401 TDEDGVDNLNVGVD

-431 LPQFKMLRDQTEFF
+431 LPQFKMLRDQTDFF

-453 PFYLKNPHITEALG
+453 PFYLKNPHVTEALG

-494 NLIVSHPNEIP
+494 NLIISHPNEIP

-512 DDPEDEE
+512 DDPEDEG
-519 DGSKPADEEEIV
+519 DGSEPADEEEIV
-531 NEFFKEPEEHRAKR
+531 NEFFKEPGEHRAKR

-602 RYSFRREFPDMVDVM
+602 RYSFRREFPDMVEVM

-643 SLRMAVDHFKE
+643 SLRMAVDHFKK
-654 MLKMQPDMKPV
+654 MLKIKPDMKQV
-665 YLQLGICYRKL
+665 YLQLGICYRNL
-676 CQVDEYLENFD
+676 IQVDEYLENFD

-704 KLEKLKFI
+704 KLDKLKFI

-717 LEEAMPLA
+717 FEEAMPLA

-734 SQMAGALLTQLL
+734 NQMAGALLTQLL
-746 IKIGGEHTEGN
+746 IKIGGEHAEEN

-766 EYFAEVNE
+766 EYFAEANE

-780 KMKKSGKDPK
+780 KMKKEGKDTK

-829 KAVGPFFRAYA
+829 KAMGPFFRAYA
-840 YYEDKDQDVFFEV
+840 YYVEKDENVFFEA
-853 LREDYKWLKNYG
+853 LKEDYKWLKNYG
-865 CSFTD
+865 CSYTD
-870 IMIIYN
+870 LMIIYN
-876 QVVAEHQQ
+876 QVVAEHQK
-884 SQEELKKYADKSE
+884 SQEEIKKYADKSE

>member
-9 EESNNSENEA
+9 EESNN
-19 NNPENEANNSENEPL
+19 PEEVLA
-34 DQKEL
+34 QKEL
-39 LEDVAE
+39 LEDVVE

-63 AIIKNCPNQQPY
+63 AIIKNSPNHQPY

-88 ANLSLFQ
+88 ASLSLFQ
-95 RKKMSS
+95 RKKISTE
-101 VMLGFLKQDAK
+101 MLGFLKLDAK
-112 AIKEFEIPETTPETR
+112 AVKEFKIPETTPEGR

-138 DQFLVDVEMD
+138 DQFLVDIEMD
-148 IRSELGVF
+148 IRSEQGIF
-156 KDLKKKGE
+156 KDLKKQGE
-164 EIDVKE
+164 AIDIKE

-183 MLFLNHDLSKEEQ
+183 MLFLNHDLSKEDQ
-196 DQASATLYQEWE
+196 DQASARLYQEWE
-208 ECREKIFGRFVSSG
+208 EYREKIFDRFVSSG
-222 HWNDE
+222 YWNDE
-227 ERAEVKDTILSPTV
+227 ERAVVKDTILSPTV

-271 IYRQTDDDEVK
+271 IYRLSDDDEVK
-282 VRALLGWLLVSMNSS
+282 VRALLGWLLVSTNCG
-297 CYEQH
+297 CYEQQ
-302 PDFLSFAEQLTEDC
+302 PDFRSFAEQLTEDC

-358 LGDLKNKVA
+358 LGDLKDKVA
-367 DLLEADEDMRNI
+367 NLLEADEDMRNI
-379 FGVEDDEET
+379 FEIDEDEET
-388 SDEESPIRSVDIN
+388 SEESPIRSVDIN
-401 TDEDGDPALNVGVD
+401 TDEDGIPNLDVD
-415 SPLSMDEMMDK
+415 MESPLSMDEMMDK

-431 LPQFKMLRDQTEFF
+431 LPQFKMLRDQTDFF

-453 PFYLKNPHITEALG
+453 PFYLKNPHVTEALG

-512 DDPEDEE
+512 DDPEDEG
-519 DGSKPADEEEIV
+519 DGSESADEEEIV
-531 NEFFKEPEEHRAKR
+531 NEFFKEPGEHRAKR

-558 KFYKEKDELFT
+558 KFYTAKDEIFT

-602 RYSFRREFPDMVDVM
+602 RYSFRREFPDLVEVM

-630 MKGWVCMQKEDDH
+630 IKGWVCMQKEDDH
-643 SLRMAVDHFKE
+643 SLRMAVNHFKK
-654 MLKMQPDMKPV
+654 MLKIKPDMKQV
-665 YLQLGICYRKL
+665 YLQLGICYRNL
-676 CQVDEYLENFD
+676 IQVDEYLENFD

-704 KLEKLKFI
+704 KLDKLKFI

-717 LEEAMPLA
+717 FEEAMPLA

-734 SQMAGALLTQLL
+734 NQMAGA
-746 IKIGGEHTEGN
+746 E
-757 FQKAHQRLD
+757 R
-766 EYFAEVNE
+766 
-774 LFGSFE
+774 
-780 KMKKSGKDPK
+780 
-790 NMMMQAMDL
+790 
-799 FFKMMKND
+799 
-807 KAAEAYN
+807 
-814 NYSLGLLAL
+814 
-823 IEHQPK
+823 
-829 KAVGPFFRAYA
+829 
-840 YYEDKDQDVFFEV
+840 
-853 LREDYKWLKNYG
+853 
-865 CSFTD
+865 
-870 IMIIYN
+870 
-876 QVVAEHQQ
+876 
-884 SQEELKKYADKSE
+884 

>member
-9 EESNNSENEA
+9 EESNN
-19 NNPENEANNSENEPL
+19 PEKIL
-34 DQKEL
+34 DQDEL
-39 LEDVAE
+39 LEKIDE
-45 IRQMIH
+45 MRELIQ
-51 QQRFAECNPMLF
+51 QQRFTECKPLLVAVITPLPSN
-63 AIIKNCPNQQPY
+63 KPY
-75 IHRLVQGLLSTVI
+75 VNRLLQSFLTALV
-88 ANLSLFQ
+88 ANMSLFQ
-95 RKKMSS
+95 RKKIPDG
-101 VMLGFLKQDAK
+101 VFGFPIQHNKS
-112 AIKEFEIPETTPETR
+112 FEELDIPEMTPETR
-127 AKLVSEAISEL
+127 AKYISSVISGL
-138 DQFLVDVEMD
+138 DQLLEDIEMA
-148 IRSELGVF
+148 IRSNQGVF
-156 KDLKKKGE
+156 NDLKKQGE
-164 EIDVKE
+164 AIDIKE

-222 HWNDE
+222 YWNDE
-227 ERAEVKDTILSPTV
+227 ERAAVKDTILSPTV

-297 CYEQH
+297 YYEQQ
-302 PDFLSFAEQLTEDC
+302 PDFRSFAEQLTEDC
-316 KNDSDLLAEIIKA
+316 KNDQDMLADIIKA

-358 LGDLKNKVA
+358 LGELKNKVA

-388 SDEESPIRSVDIN
+388 SEEESPIRSVDIN

-467 FVDEKRK
+467 FVEEKRK

-512 DDPEDEE
+512 DDPEDEG
-519 DGSKPADEEEIV
+519 DGSEPADEEEIV
-531 NEFFKEPEEHRAKR
+531 NEFFKEPGEHRAKR

-558 KFYKEKDELFT
+558 KFYTAKDEIFN

-602 RYSFRREFPDMVDVM
+602 RYSFRREFPDLVEVM

-654 MLKMQPDMKPV
+654 MLKMQPDLKQV

-676 CQVDEYLENFD
+676 SQVDEYLENFD

-704 KLEKLKFI
+704 KLDKLKFI
-712 VMNNR
+712 VMDNR
-717 LEEAMPLA
+717 LVEALPLA

-734 SQMAGALLTQLL
+734 NQMAGALLTQLL
-746 IKIGGEHTEGN
+746 IRTGGKHAEEN

-766 EYFAEVNE
+766 EYFAEVND

-829 KAVGPFFRAYA
+829 KAVEPFFRAYA
-840 YYEDKDQDVFFEV
+840 YYVEKDEDVFFEV
-853 LREDYKWLKNYG
+853 LRKDYKWLKNYG
-865 CSFTD
+865 CSYSD
-870 IMIIYN
+870 LMIVYN

-884 SQEELKKYADKSE
+884 TEDELKKYADKSK

>member
-9 EESNNSENEA
+9 EESNN
-19 NNPENEANNSENEPL
+19 PEEDVL
-34 DQKEL
+34 DQDFL
-39 LEDVAE
+39 LEKIAE
-45 IRQMIH
+45 MRQLIH
-51 QQRFAECNPMLF
+51 QQRFTECKPMLVEVFTPFSSNKQYINRLMQSLLTSLF
-63 AIIKNCPNQQPY
+63 ANM
-75 IHRLVQGLLSTVI
+75 
-88 ANLSLFQ
+88 SLFQ
-95 RKKMSS
+95 RKKIPDGVFGIPIQHNKS
-101 VMLGFLKQDAK
+101 
-112 AIKEFEIPETTPETR
+112 FEELDIPEMTPETR
-127 AKLVSEAISEL
+127 AKYISSTISGL
-138 DQFLVDVEMD
+138 DQLLVDVEMD
-148 IRSELGVF
+148 IRSDQGVF
-156 KDLKKKGE
+156 KDLKKLGE
-164 EIDVKE
+164 EIDIKE
-170 VKPTLEKFVSREA
+170 VKSTLEKFVSREA

-196 DQASATLYQEWE
+196 DQASARLYQEWE

-222 HWNDE
+222 YWNDE
-227 ERAEVKDTILSPTV
+227 ERAAVKDTILSPTV

-282 VRALLGWLLVSMNSS
+282 VRALLGWLLVSTNCG

-302 PDFLSFAEQLTEDC
+302 PDFRSFAEQLTEDC

-367 DLLEADEDMRNI
+367 DLLDADEDMRNL
-379 FGVEDDEET
+379 FGIDEDEET
-388 SDEESPIRSVDIN
+388 SEEESPIRSVDIN
-401 TDEDGDPALNVGVD
+401 TDEDGVDNLNVDVD

-431 LPQFKMLRDQTEFF
+431 LPQFKMLRDQTDFF

-453 PFYLKNPHITEALG
+453 PFYLKNPHVTEALG

-494 NLIVSHPNEIP
+494 NLIISHPNEIP

-512 DDPEDEE
+512 DDPEDEG
-519 DGSKPADEEEIV
+519 DGSEPADEEEIV
-531 NEFFKEPEEHRAKR
+531 NEFFKEPGEHRAKR

-602 RYSFRREFPDMVDVM
+602 RYSFRREFPDMVEVM

-630 MKGWVCMQKEDDH
+630 MKGWVCMQKGDDH
-643 SLRMAVDHFKE
+643 SLRMAVDHFKK
-654 MLKMQPDMKPV
+654 MLKIKPDMKQV
-665 YLQLGICYRKL
+665 YLQLGICYRNL
-676 CQVDEYLENFD
+676 IQVDEYLENFD

-704 KLEKLKFI
+704 KLDKLKFI

-717 LEEAMPLA
+717 FEEAMPLA

-734 SQMAGALLTQLL
+734 NQMAGALLTQLL
-746 IKIGGEHTEGN
+746 IKIGGEHAEEN

-774 LFGSFE
+774 LFGSFD
-780 KMKKSGKDPK
+780 KMKKSGKDTK

-807 KAAEAYN
+807 KLAEAYN
-814 NYSLGLLAL
+814 NYSQGLLAL

-829 KAVGPFFRAYA
+829 KALEPFFRAYA
-840 YYEDKDQDVFFEV
+840 YYVEKDEDVFFEA
-853 LREDYKWLKNYG
+853 LKEDYKWLKNYG
-865 CSFTD
+865 CSYTD
-870 IMIIYN
+870 LMIIYN

-884 SQEELKKYADKSE
+884 TEDELKKYADKSE

>member
-9 EESNNSENEA
+9 EESNN
-19 NNPENEANNSENEPL
+19 PEEDVL
-34 DQKEL
+34 DQDFL
-39 LEDVAE
+39 LEKVDE
-45 IRQMIH
+45 MRQLIH
-51 QQRFAECNPMLF
+51 QQRFSECKPMLVEVFTPFSSNKQYINRLMQNLLTSLF
-63 AIIKNCPNQQPY
+63 ANM
-75 IHRLVQGLLSTVI
+75 
-88 ANLSLFQ
+88 SLFQ
-95 RKKMSS
+95 RKKIPDGVFGIPIQHNKS
-101 VMLGFLKQDAK
+101 
-112 AIKEFEIPETTPETR
+112 FEELDIPEMTPEAR
-127 AKLVSEAISEL
+127 AKYISNAISEL
-138 DQFLVDVEMD
+138 DQLLEDIEMD
-148 IRSELGVF
+148 IRSEQGIF
-156 KDLKKKGE
+156 KDLKKQGE
-164 EIDVKE
+164 EIDIKE

-196 DQASATLYQEWE
+196 DQASARLYQEWE
-208 ECREKIFGRFVSSG
+208 EYREKIFDRFVSSG
-222 HWNDE
+222 YWNNE
-227 ERAEVKDTILSPTV
+227 ERAVVKDTILSPTV

-271 IYRQTDDDEVK
+271 IYRLADDDEVK
-282 VRALLGWLLVSMNSS
+282 VRALLGWLLVSTNCGS
-297 CYEQH
+297 YEQQ
-302 PDFLSFAEQLTEDC
+302 PDFRSFAEQLTEDC
-316 KNDSDLLAEIIKA
+316 KNDPDLLAEIIKA

-346 TNDIMSSLSKRF
+346 TNDIMASLSKRF
-358 LGDLKNKVA
+358 LDDLRDKVA

-379 FGVEDDEET
+379 FGIEDDEET
-388 SDEESPIRSVDIN
+388 SEESPIRSDDTN
-401 TDEDGDPALNVGVD
+401 TDEDRIPNLDAD
-415 SPLSMDEMMDK
+415 IESPLSMDEMMDK

-512 DDPEDEE
+512 DDPEDEG
-519 DGSKPADEEEIV
+519 DGSEPADEEEIV
-531 NEFFKEPEEHRAKR
+531 NEFFKEPGEHCAKR

-602 RYSFRREFPDMVDVM
+602 RYSFRREFPDLVEVM

-630 MKGWVCMQKEDDH
+630 MKGWVCMQKGDNH
-643 SLRMAVDHFKE
+643 SLRMAVDHFKK
-654 MLKMQPDMKPV
+654 MLKIKPDMKQV
-665 YLQLGICYRKL
+665 YLQLGTCYRNL
-676 CQVDEYLENFD
+676 IQVDEYLENFD
-687 KLMEFKDSF
+687 KLMGFKDSF

-704 KLEKLKFI
+704 KLDKLKFI

-717 LEEAMPLA
+717 FEEAMPLA

-734 SQMAGALLTQLL
+734 NQMAGALLTQLL
-746 IKIGGEHTEGN
+746 IKIGGEHAEEN
-757 FQKAHQRLD
+757 FLKAHQRLD
-766 EYFAEVNE
+766 EYFAEANE

-780 KMKKSGKDPK
+780 KMKKEGKDTK

-829 KAVGPFFRAYA
+829 KAMGPFFRVYA
-840 YYEDKDQDVFFEV
+840 YYVEKDENVFFEA
-853 LREDYKWLKNYG
+853 LKEDYKWLKNYG
-865 CSFTD
+865 CSYTD
-870 IMIIYN
+870 LMIIYN
-876 QVVAEHQQ
+876 QVVAEHQK
-884 SQEELKKYADKSE
+884 SQEEIKKYADKSE

>member
-9 EESNNSENEA
+9 EESNN
-19 NNPENEANNSENEPL
+19 PEEVLA
-34 DQKEL
+34 QKEL
-39 LEDVAE
+39 LEDVVE

-63 AIIKNCPNQQPY
+63 AIIKNSPNHLPY

-88 ANLSLFQ
+88 ASLSLFQ
-95 RKKMSS
+95 RKKMSTE
-101 VMLGFLKQDAK
+101 MLDFLKLDAK
-112 AIKEFEIPETTPETR
+112 AIKEFKIPETTPEAR

-138 DQFLVDVEMD
+138 DQFLVDIEMD
-148 IRSELGVF
+148 IRSEQGIF
-156 KDLKKKGE
+156 KDLKKQGE
-164 EIDVKE
+164 AIDIKE

-196 DQASATLYQEWE
+196 DQASVRLYQEWE
-208 ECREKIFGRFVSSG
+208 EYREKIFDRFVSSG
-222 HWNDE
+222 YWNDE
-227 ERAEVKDTILSPTV
+227 ERAVVKDTILSPTV

-271 IYRQTDDDEVK
+271 IYRLADDDEVK
-282 VRALLGWLLVSMNSS
+282 VRALLGWLLVSTNCG
-297 CYEQH
+297 CYEQQ
-302 PDFLSFAEQLTEDC
+302 PDFRSFAEQLTEDC
-316 KNDSDLLAEIIKA
+316 KNDPDLLADIIKA

-358 LGDLKNKVA
+358 LGELKDKVA
-367 DLLEADEDMRNI
+367 DLLDADEDMRNLFEI
-379 FGVEDDEET
+379 DEDEET
-388 SDEESPIRSVDIN
+388 SEESPIRSVDIN
-401 TDEDGDPALNVGVD
+401 TDEDGIDNLDAD
-415 SPLSMDEMMDK
+415 IESPLSMDEMMDK

-453 PFYLKNPHITEALG
+453 PFYLKNPHVTEALG

-512 DDPEDEE
+512 DDPEDEG
-519 DGSKPADEEEIV
+519 DGSEPADEEEIV
-531 NEFFKEPEEHRAKR
+531 NEFFKEPGEHRAKR

-558 KFYKEKDELFT
+558 KFYTAKDEIFN

-602 RYSFRREFPDMVDVM
+602 RYSFRREFPDLVEVM

-630 MKGWVCMQKEDDH
+630 MKGWVCMQKGDNH
-643 SLRMAVDHFKE
+643 SLCMAVDHFKK
-654 MLKMQPDMKPV
+654 MLKIKPDMKQV
-665 YLQLGICYRKL
+665 YLQLGICYRNL
-676 CQVDEYLENFD
+676 IQVDEYLENFD

-704 KLEKLKFI
+704 KLDKLKFI

-717 LEEAMPLA
+717 FEEAMPLA

-734 SQMAGALLTQLL
+734 NQMAGALLTQLL
-746 IKIGGEHTEGN
+746 IKIGGEHAEEN

-780 KMKKSGKDPK
+780 KMKKEGKDTK

-807 KAAEAYN
+807 KLAEAYN

-829 KAVGPFFRAYA
+829 KAMGPFFRAYA
-840 YYEDKDQDVFFEV
+840 YYVEKDENVFFEA
-853 LREDYKWLKNYG
+853 LKEDYKWLKNYG
-865 CSFTD
+865 CSYTD
-870 IMIIYN
+870 LMIIYN
-876 QVVAEHQQ
+876 QVVAEHQK
-884 SQEELKKYADKSE
+884 SQEEIKKYADKSE

>member
-9 EESNNSENEA
+9 EESNN
-19 NNPENEANNSENEPL
+19 PEEVL
-34 DQKEL
+34 DQDEL
-39 LEDVAE
+39 LEKIDE
-45 IRQMIH
+45 MRQLIH
-51 QQRFAECNPMLF
+51 QQRFTECKPLLVAVFTPLPSN
-63 AIIKNCPNQQPY
+63 KQYVN
-75 IHRLVQGLLSTVI
+75 RLLQSLLTALA
-88 ANLSLFQ
+88 ANMSLFQ
-95 RKKMSS
+95 RKKIPDG
-101 VMLGFLKQDAK
+101 VFGFPLQH
-112 AIKEFEIPETTPETR
+112 IKSFEELDIPEMTPETR
-127 AKLVSEAISEL
+127 AKYISSAISGL
-138 DQFLVDVEMD
+138 DQLLEDIEMD
-148 IRSELGVF
+148 IRSDQGVF
-156 KDLKKKGE
+156 KDLKKQGE
-164 EIDVKE
+164 AIDIKE

-196 DQASATLYQEWE
+196 DQASARLYQEWE
-208 ECREKIFGRFVSSG
+208 EYREKIFGRFVSSG
-222 HWNDE
+222 HWTDE
-227 ERAEVKDTILSPTV
+227 ECAAVKDTILSPTV

-297 CYEQH
+297 YCEQH
-302 PDFLSFAEQLTEDC
+302 PDFRSFAEQLTEDC
-316 KNDSDLLAEIIKA
+316 KNDQDLLADIIKA

-367 DLLEADEDMRNI
+367 DLLDADEDMRNLFEI
-379 FGVEDDEET
+379 DEDEET
-388 SDEESPIRSVDIN
+388 SEEESPIRSVDIN
-401 TDEDGDPALNVGVD
+401 TDEDGVDNLNVDVD

-431 LPQFKMLRDQTEFF
+431 LPQFKMLRDQTDFF

-453 PFYLKNPHITEALG
+453 PFYLKNPHVTEALG

-494 NLIVSHPNEIP
+494 NLIISHPNEIP

-512 DDPEDEE
+512 DDPEDEG
-519 DGSKPADEEEIV
+519 DGSEPADEEEIV
-531 NEFFKEPEEHRAKR
+531 NEFFKEPGEHRAKR
-545 IRINYIRNLLRFS
+545 IRINYIRNLMRFS
-558 KFYKEKDELFT
+558 KFYKGKDELFT

-602 RYSFRREFPDMVDVM
+602 RYSFRREFPDLVEVM

-643 SLRMAVDHFKE
+643 SLRMAVSHFKE
-654 MLKMQPDMKPV
+654 MLKMQPDMKQV
-665 YLQLGICYRKL
+665 YLQLGICYRNL
-676 CQVDEYLENFD
+676 IQVDEYLENFD

-704 KLEKLKFI
+704 KLDKLKFI

-717 LEEAMPLA
+717 FEEAMPLA

-734 SQMAGALLTQLL
+734 NQMAGALLTQLL
-746 IKIGGEHTEGN
+746 IKIGGEHAEEN

-766 EYFAEVNE
+766 EYFAEANE

-780 KMKKSGKDPK
+780 KMKKEGKDTK

-829 KAVGPFFRAYA
+829 KALEPFFRAYA
-840 YYEDKDQDVFFEV
+840 YYVEKDENVFFEA
-853 LREDYKWLKNYG
+853 LKEDYKWLKNYG
-865 CSFTD
+865 CSCTD
-870 IMIIYN
+870 LMIIYN

-884 SQEELKKYADKSE
+884 TEDELKKYADKSE

>member
-9 EESNNSENEA
+9 EESSSQEE
-19 NNPENEANNSENEPL
+19 EVL
-34 DQKEL
+34 DQDFL
-39 LEDVAE
+39 LEKVDE
-45 IRQMIH
+45 MRDLIH
-51 QQRFAECNPMLF
+51 QQRFAECKPMLV
-63 AIIKNCPNQQPY
+63 AIFENCPNHKQY
-75 IHRLVQGLLSTVI
+75 MRRLMHGLLTTVL
-88 ANLSLFQ
+88 ANMSLLQ
-95 RKKMSS
+95 RKKLPDD
-101 VMLGFLKQDAK
+101 MLGILKQYVKPSEELD
-112 AIKEFEIPETTPETR
+112 IPEMTPEARTKFVFG
-127 AKLVSEAISEL
+127 AVSEL
-138 DQFLVDVEMD
+138 DQLLVDIEMD
-148 IRSELGVF
+148 IRSEQGIF
-156 KDLKKKGE
+156 QDLKTQGE
-164 EIDVKE
+164 EIDIKE
-170 VKPTLEKFVSREA
+170 VKSTLEKFVSREA

-196 DQASATLYQEWE
+196 DQASARLYQEWE
-208 ECREKIFGRFVSSG
+208 ECREKIFDRFVSSG
-222 HWNDE
+222 YWNDE
-227 ERAEVKDTILSPTV
+227 ERAAVKDTILSPTV

-282 VRALLGWLLVSMNSS
+282 VRALLGWLLVSTNCG
-297 CYEQH
+297 CYEQQ
-302 PDFLSFAEQLTEDC
+302 PDFRSFAEQLTEDC

-367 DLLEADEDMRNI
+367 DLLDADEDMRNLFEI
-379 FGVEDDEET
+379 DEDEET
-388 SDEESPIRSVDIN
+388 SEEESPIRSVDIN
-401 TDEDGDPALNVGVD
+401 TDEDGVDNLNVDVD

-431 LPQFKMLRDQTEFF
+431 LPQFKMLRDQTDFF

-453 PFYLKNPHITEALG
+453 PFYLKNPHVTEALG

-512 DDPEDEE
+512 DDPEDEG
-519 DGSKPADEEEIV
+519 DGSEPADEEEIV
-531 NEFFKEPEEHRAKR
+531 NEFFKEPGEHRAKR

-558 KFYKEKDELFT
+558 KFYTAKDEIFN

-602 RYSFRREFPDMVDVM
+602 RYSFRREFPDLVEVM

-630 MKGWVCMQKEDDH
+630 MKGWVCMQKGDNH
-643 SLRMAVDHFKE
+643 SLRMAVDHFKK
-654 MLKMQPDMKPV
+654 MLKIKPDMKQV
-665 YLQLGICYRKL
+665 YLQLGICYRNL
-676 CQVDEYLENFD
+676 IQVDEYLENFD

-704 KLEKLKFI
+704 KLDKLKFI

-717 LEEAMPLA
+717 FEEAMPLA

-734 SQMAGALLTQLL
+734 NQMAGALLTQLL
-746 IKIGGEHTEGN
+746 IKIGGEHAEEN

-774 LFGSFE
+774 LFGSFD
-780 KMKKSGKDPK
+780 KMKKSGKDTK

-807 KAAEAYN
+807 KLAEAYN
-814 NYSLGLLAL
+814 NYSQGLLAL

-829 KAVGPFFRAYA
+829 KALEPFFRAYA
-840 YYEDKDQDVFFEV
+840 YYVEKDENVFFEA
-853 LREDYKWLKNYG
+853 LKEDYKWLKNYG
-865 CSFTD
+865 CSYTD
-870 IMIIYN
+870 LMIIYN

-884 SQEELKKYADKSE
+884 TEDELKKYADKSE